1 MSKLQDIR
9 ELAQEHATSVSSSPR
24 DWMGYMDT
32 AARLYRYPFTDQLL
46 IHAQH
51 PQATACASL
60 ELWNEKMFR
69 WVNRGARGIALLDE
83 KGHNAR
89 LRYVFD
95 ISDTHMVAGG
105 RSPYLWQMQEHQ
117 QEEILTH
124 LVEAYGLEEKDT
136 GSLSDALMAVARE
149 MVADSLEEYLDGL
162 EYAAEGTYLEDL
174 DEVTIRSD
182 FRQLAT
188 DSVYYMLCRRC
199 GLEPMELLEEEDFM
213 HITDYNRLSVLTFLG
228 NAASQISESVL
239 IDIGR
244 TVHKISLEE
253 ARKEVEISNERNY
266 NNFNT
271 LMRENKN
278 QDVENNKEENIENE
292 GGTDYGTDISSQRGL
307 PVSEPDRRGGRSDN
321 REIRD
326 ASENIPEGTQEQPV
340 SEPVPDR
347 KAEQPSGRDRE
358 GSTGE
363 DGQPDGETA
372 EEPSGTGQGSRP
384 DGLDSTYERTDGNSG
399 REHLDGI
406 GIQLVEDTR
415 EDGLSKAEEEIASA
429 LSLPEYPTAN
439 EQKRQIGERVAA
451 LYAGE
456 IPIPESVVDDILR
469 TGGNRT
475 GSQLRIIYNFMS
487 EQSPGEYTEFVKRE
501 YGKGGKGFQMDGRE
515 YSVWFDETGMQIAV
529 GHTVAD
535 QILDKAFL
543 SWKDVSRRIHQLL
556 DQGEYAPQSVL
567 DAARDNALKEHAQ
580 ALAYMKGDMAEG
592 VAEIVFDEADLPHLR
607 SIYPE
612 ITDYLTEK
620 LQDSEW
626 LSDLNERLEAL
637 AEAYETDNSLMRFHH
652 YNPVNISRQFQKF
665 ADEVIPY
672 QAREGF
678 AWKEQQ
684 MFITQDEIDAF
695 LARGGAY
702 SEGRL
707 RTYSFYLLHTEE
719 KARADFIKEQYGIGG
734 CSHALSGADNS
745 HADYDG
751 KGLVLARGNFGNPH
765 TSITLP
771 WNKVAR
777 RVEYLIKNDKFL
789 QAEDYVH
796 MPEYER
802 EQMATKVLNFY
813 NRLPEDIDRPFEE
826 DFFWE
831 APRKE
836 IMEVLNNPESTEELL
851 EKMDAALAALPL
863 DFEAYGTDYQ
873 QKAGILSELH
883 QYAEGIYTIFPIP
896 EVETSF
902 SEAGLS
908 GHQMS
913 MFDYLDTRAL
923 SEPTEIDMSDVD
935 ETEEVEITTEGE
947 SVSETEEQEELLT
960 DEDIVEVSEQ
970 IEVEKP
976 ESSAD
981 RKNAEQL
988 ADSWDE
994 GVFEYQ
1000 GYHFEAVGV
1009 LPEGLEGKELVAQT
1023 RSNTELHLSTYH
1035 TEDFPKYSYE
1045 EFYAVCN
1052 APTADIF
1059 RCLETGRNYIPGEN
1073 ELFGYEGEFLPYV
1086 KQEQEK
1092 IVTEP
1097 HNFRIQDHDL
1107 GAGGPKAKY
1116 QANMEAIHLLQTLE
1130 KEERLA
1136 TPQEQEILSRYVG
1149 WGGIPQAFEE
1159 NNSSWAEE
1167 YLELKNTLS
1176 AEEYS
1181 AARASTLNAFY
1192 TSPTVISSMYEA
1204 LENMG
1209 LKQGNILEPSCG
1221 VGNFMGLIPESMNK
1235 AKMYGVEL
1243 DPVSGRIARQ
1253 LYQKNKIAI
1262 QGFEETD
1269 YPDSF
1274 FDCVIGNVPFGAYQV
1289 SDRRY
1294 DRHHFLIHDY
1304 FIAKSLD
1311 LIRPGGVVAVVT
1323 SSGTMDKQ
1331 NPAVR
1336 QYLANRAELLGAIRL
1351 PNNAFQRNANTGVV
1365 SDILFFQKRD
1375 RASIEEPDWI
1385 HLKETAEGYSVNA
1398 YFAEHPEMVLGE
1410 FTTESTQYGKQEVTV
1425 RAKEGVTLEEQL
1437 KEAVKHIHGTITEL
1451 ELSDTELEEDVV
1463 SIPADLEVKNFSF
1476 TVVNEEVYY
1485 RENSVMNR
1493 MELPAATTER
1503 VKGMVKI
1510 RDATNALIQCQMT
1523 EGSDE
1528 QITQLQGK
1536 LNEEYDTFTA
1546 KYGLLSSNANKRA
1559 FSQDSSY
1566 CLLTSLEFL
1575 DDKGELKRKADI
1587 FTKRTI
1593 RRAETVTSVDTASE
1607 ALAVSIGERAGVD
1620 LAYMSQL
1627 SGKTEEEL
1635 TEELAGVIF
1644 KNPIGEKWEPS
1655 DEYLSGNVRE
1665 KLRIAKQF
1673 AENHPEYIVNVQY
1686 LEQVQPKDLD
1696 ASEIEARLGATWI
1709 SEDYITQFMAET
1721 FHTPR
1726 YYVGDRIKVQYA
1738 EVTGQWNVTGK
1749 SIDSYGNALVTS
1761 TYGTQRA
1768 NAYRLLEDA
1777 LNLRDT
1783 KIYDTVQ
1790 DADGEH
1796 RELNRKETMLAQ
1808 QKQELIREEF
1818 KSWIFKDMHR
1828 REDLCQIYNERFNS
1842 IRPREYDG
1850 SHIQFVGMNPEIT
1863 LMPHQK
1869 NAVAHVL
1876 YGNNTLLAHCVGA
1889 GKTFQMIAAGMEA
1902 KRLGL
1907 SQKNLYVVPNHLTEQ
1922 WGSDFL
1928 RLYPGANILVAT
1940 KKDFEPANRKRFCSR
1955 IATGD
1960 YDAVI
1965 IGHTQFEKIPL
1976 SRERQIAMLEQQIAD
1991 ITFSIEEAGRQAGQN
2006 YTVKQLEKTKKSLQ
2020 AKMKK
2025 LNDQTRKDDVVTFEQ
2040 LGVDRLFVDESHSFK
2055 NLFLYTKM
2063 RNVAGISQTDAQ
2075 KSSDMFM
2082 KCRYMDELTD
2092 GRGITFATGTPV
2104 SNSMTELYTIMRY
2117 LQYDTLMRMGM
2128 GHFDSWAATF
2138 GETVTAIELSPE
2150 GTGYRAKTRFARFF
2164 NLPELISIFKEA
2176 ADIQTSD
2183 MLNLPVPEAEFINEV
2198 LKPSEEQQE
2207 MVGAFSERAE
2217 SVRAGL
2223 VNPTEDNM
2231 LKITNDGRKC
2241 ALDQRLLNELL
2252 PDDETSKVNT
2262 CVKNAYQ
2269 VWEEGKADRTTQL
2282 IFCDLSTPKEDGSF
2296 NVYDDVREKLVA
2308 RGVPK
2313 EEVAF
2318 IHEYNTEAKKA
2329 DLFAKVRAGQVRIL
2343 MGSTPKLGAGTN
2355 VQDRLIA
2362 LHHLDCPWKPSDLE
2376 QQEGRILRQ
2385 GNQNEKVK
2393 IFRYVT
2399 ENTFDAY
2406 MWQILENKQKFISQI
2421 MTSKSPVRAC
2431 EDVDDTA
2438 LSYAEIKALATGNP
2452 YIKEK
2457 MDLDV
2462 QVSKLKLLKA
2472 NHTSQI
2478 YRLESDIA
2486 KNFPVQI
2493 SALKERI
2500 AGMQA
2505 DLQVIKS
2512 VDLQDNDAFVMNVGN
2527 VNYADKKEA
2536 GEALLAACAGLKT
2549 VSTGGKVGEYHGFRL
2564 SATFNA
2570 FTHTFELTVKGKCS
2584 YKLEIGK
2591 DPAGNIQRIHNAFSS
2606 IEKKLAES
2614 EQKLE
2619 TVQQQL
2625 ATAQEEVKKPF
2636 PKEAELNEKM
2646 ERLSE
2651 LNSLLN
2657 MDEKG
2662 NETIMADEDIGRE
2675 ASAESNKR
2683 ESVGERELPEIA
2695 DNIHKPSIVDRLKQ
2709 EKAQQN
2715 ALQQPTVQKPAKKK
2729 HEQEL

>member
-9 ELAQEHATSVSSSPR
+9 NLAQEHAVSVSSSPG
-24 DWMGYMDT
+24 DWMDYMDT
-32 AARLYRYPFTDQLL
+32 ASRLYRYSFSDQLL
-46 IHAQH
+46 IHAQR
-51 PQATACASL
+51 PDATACASL
-60 ELWNEKMFR
+60 ELWNEKMLR
-69 WVNRGARGIALLDE
+69 WINRGAKGIALFDE
-83 KGHNAR
+83 TWQNTK

-117 QEEILTH
+117 REEILTH
-124 LVEAYGLEEKDT
+124 LEEVYGLEEKDT
-136 GSLSDALMAVARE
+136 ATLQDALMAVARE
-149 MVADSLEEYLDGL
+149 MVSDNLEEYLDGL
-162 EYAAEGTYLEDL
+162 EYAVENTYLEDL

-188 DSVYYMLCRRC
+188 DSVYYMLSRRC

-213 HITDYNRLSVLTFLG
+213 HITDYNHLSALTFLG
-228 NAASQISESVL
+228 NAVSQLSESIL

-266 NNFNT
+266 NNFT
-271 LMRENKN
+271 ALMREIKN
-278 QDVENNKEENIENE
+278 QNIENKKEENIENE
-292 GGTDYGTDISSQRGL
+292 GGTDYGTDISSQGGL
-307 PVSEPDRRGGRSDN
+307 PVSESDRRRGRSDD

-326 ASENIPEGTQEQPV
+326 AAEDISERTQEQSL

-347 KAEQPSGRDRE
+347 EAEPSFGADRE
-358 GSTGE
+358 SGTGE
-363 DGQPDGETA
+363 NGQSDGEIA
-372 EEPSGTGQGSRP
+372 GEESGTGQGSRS
-384 DGLDSTYERTDGNSG
+384 DGVDGTHERTDGNSG

-439 EQKRQIGERVAA
+439 EQRRQIEERAAA

-456 IPIPESVVDDILR
+456 IPIPEQVVDEILR
-469 TGGNRT
+469 TGGNRKA
-475 GSQLRIIYNFMS
+475 SQLRIIYNFMS
-487 EQSPGEYTEFVKRE
+487 EQTPEEYTEFVKRE
-501 YGKGGKGFQMDGRE
+501 YRKGGKGFQIDGNE

-529 GHTVAD
+529 GHTVTD
-535 QILDKAFL
+535 HILDKAFL
-543 SWKDVSRRIHQLL
+543 SWEDVSGRIHQLL

-567 DAARDNALKEHAQ
+567 DAARSNAVKEHAQ

-592 VAEIVFDEADLPHLR
+592 VAEIVFDEEDLPHLR

-612 ITDYLTEK
+612 ITDYLEEK
-620 LQDSEW
+620 LEDPQW
-626 LSDLNERLEAL
+626 LSELNERLDAL
-637 AEAYETDNSLMRFHH
+637 AEAYEENHSIMRFHH
-652 YNPVNISRQFQKF
+652 YNPINISKQFQKF

-672 QAREGF
+672 QARDGF
-678 AWKEQQ
+678 AWKEHP
-684 MFITQDEIDAF
+684 MFITQDEIDAY
-695 LARGGAY
+695 LAGGGAY
-702 SEGRL
+702 SQGRL
-707 RTYSFYLLHTEE
+707 RTYSFYLLHEDERSRTG
-719 KARADFIKEQYGIGG
+719 FIKEQYGIGG
-734 CSHALSGADNS
+734 SSHALSGADDS
-745 HADYDG
+745 HANYDG
-751 KGLVLARGNFGNPH
+751 KGLFLARGAYGNPY
-765 TSITLP
+765 TSILLS
-771 WNKVAR
+771 WNKVAN
-777 RVEYLIKNDKFL
+777 RVAYLIKNDQFL
-789 QAEDYVH
+789 QAEDYAR

-802 EQMATKVLNFY
+802 EQMANKVLRFY
-813 NRLPEDIDRPFEE
+813 DRLPEEVDRPFTE

-831 APRKE
+831 KPGKE
-836 IMEVLNNPESTEELL
+836 MVAVLENPEQTEELL
-851 EKMDAALAALPL
+851 QKMDAALAALPL
-863 DFEAYGTDYQ
+863 DFEAYGTNYQ
-873 QKAGILSELH
+873 QKTELLSELH
-883 QYAEGIYTIFPIP
+883 QYAEGAYTIFPTP
-896 EVETSF
+896 EVEQSF
-902 SEAGLS
+902 AEPS
-908 GHQMS
+908 GHQMT
-913 MFDYLDTRAL
+913 MFDFWDTKAVA
-923 SEPTEIDMSDVD
+923 EPTVVDMSDV
-935 ETEEVEITTEGE
+935 EEIEEEEVTAE
-947 SVSETEEQEELLT
+947 
-960 DEDIVEVSEQ
+960 EDI
-970 IEVEKP
+970 P
-976 ESSAD
+976 ES
-981 RKNAEQL
+981 
-988 ADSWDE
+988 
-994 GVFEYQ
+994 
-1000 GYHFEAVGV
+1000 
-1009 LPEGLEGKELVAQT
+1009 
-1023 RSNTELHLSTYH
+1023 
-1035 TEDFPKYSYE
+1035 
-1045 EFYAVCN
+1045 
-1052 APTADIF
+1052 
-1059 RCLETGRNYIPGEN
+1059 
-1073 ELFGYEGEFLPYV
+1073 
-1086 KQEQEK
+1086 QEQEK
-1092 IVTEP
+1092 AVIEP
-1097 HNFRIQDHDL
+1097 YNFRIQDNDL

-1116 QANMEAIHLLQTLE
+1116 KANMEAIHLLQTLE

-1136 TPQEQEILSRYVG
+1136 APEEQEILSRYVG

-1159 NNSSWAEE
+1159 SNSSWANE

-1176 AEEYS
+1176 PEEYS

-1192 TSPTVISSMYEA
+1192 TSPTVIRSMYEA

-1221 VGNFMGLIPESMNK
+1221 VGNFMGLIPESMGK
-1235 AKMYGVEL
+1235 ANMYGVEL
-1243 DPVSGRIARQ
+1243 DPVSGRIAKQ
-1253 LYQKNKIAI
+1253 LYQKNKIAV
-1262 QGFEETD
+1262 QGFEETS

-1294 DRHHFLIHDY
+1294 DRHHFVIHDY

-1311 LIRPGGVVAVVT
+1311 LVRPGGVVAVVT

-1336 QYLANRAELLGAIRL
+1336 QYIANRAELLGAIRL
-1351 PNNAFQRNANTGVV
+1351 PNNAFQRNANTSVV

-1375 RASIEEPDWI
+1375 RASIAEPEWLN
-1385 HLKETAEGYSVNA
+1385 LKKTPEGYSVNA
-1398 YFAEHPEMVLGE
+1398 YFAEHPEMVLGD

-1425 RAKEGVTLEEQL
+1425 KPKEGITLEEQL
-1437 KEAVKHIHGTITEL
+1437 KEAIRNIHGTITEL
-1451 ELSDTELEEDVV
+1451 ELSDTELEEEVV
-1463 SIPADLEVKNFSF
+1463 SIPANPDVKNFSF

-1485 RENSVMNR
+1485 RENSLMNR
-1493 MELPAATTER
+1493 MELPAMTAER
-1503 VKGMVKI
+1503 VTGMVKI
-1510 RDATNALIQCQMT
+1510 RDVTNELIRCQME

-1528 QITQLQGK
+1528 QITKLQEK

-1546 KYGLLSSNANKRA
+1546 KYGLISSNANKRA

-1620 LAYMSQL
+1620 LSYMAQL

-1644 KNPIGEKWEPS
+1644 KNPISEKWEPS

-1665 KLRIAKQF
+1665 KLQIAKQF
-1673 AENHPEYIVNVQY
+1673 AENHPEYQVNVQY

-1709 SEDYITQFMAET
+1709 SEDYITRFMAET

-1726 YYVGDRIKVQYA
+1726 YYVGSKVKVQYA
-1738 EVTGQWNVTGK
+1738 EVTGQWNVMGK
-1749 SIDSYGNALVTS
+1749 NVDSYGNALVTS

-1790 DADGEH
+1790 DAEGEH

-1808 QKQELIREEF
+1808 QKQELIKEEF
-1818 KSWIFKDMHR
+1818 KEWIFKDLHR
-1828 REDLCQIYNERFNS
+1828 REDLCKIYNERFNS

-1889 GKTFQMIAAGMEA
+1889 GKTFQMIAAGMES

-1976 SRERQIAMLEQQIAD
+1976 SRERQIAMLEDQIAD
-1991 ITFSIEEAGRQAGQN
+1991 ITFSIEEAAHQAGQN
-2006 YTVKQLEKTKKSLQ
+2006 YTIKQLEKTKKSLQ
-2020 AKMKK
+2020 ARMKK

-2082 KCRYMDELTD
+2082 KCRYMDELTG

-2207 MVGAFSERAE
+2207 MVSAFSERAE
-2217 SVRAGL
+2217 SVRGGL
-2223 VNPTEDNM
+2223 VNPTVDNM

-2252 PDDETSKVNT
+2252 PDAEKSKVNT
-2262 CVKNAYQ
+2262 CVENAFQ

-2282 IFCDLSTPKEDGSF
+2282 IFCDLSTPKGDGTF
-2296 NVYDDVREKLVA
+2296 NVYDDVRNKLTEK
-2308 RGVPK
+2308 GIPK
-2313 EEVAF
+2313 EEIAF

-2329 DLFAKVRAGQVRIL
+2329 ELFAKVRAGQVRIL

-2385 GNQNEKVK
+2385 GNQNDKVK

-2500 AGMQA
+2500 AGMQI
-2505 DLQVIKS
+2505 DSQIVKS
-2512 VDLQDNDAFVMNVGN
+2512 VDLQDNDTFAMTVGN
-2527 VNYADKKEA
+2527 VLYEDKKEA
-2536 GEALLAACAGLKT
+2536 GEALIAACAGLKT
-2549 VSTGGKVGEYHGFRL
+2549 VSTGGKIGEYHGFTL
-2564 SATFNA
+2564 SASYNMFSNA
-2570 FTHTFELTVKGKCS
+2570 FELTVKGKCS

-2591 DPAGNIQRIHNAFSS
+2591 DPVGNMQRIHNTLSS
-2606 IEKKLAES
+2606 IDRKLTES

-2636 PKEAELNEKM
+2636 PKEAELNEKI

-2651 LNSLLN
+2651 LNALLN

-2675 ASAESNKR
+2675 GNSTDSRDAVEEK
-2683 ESVGERELPEIA
+2683 ELLETA
-2695 DNIHKPSIVDRLKQ
+2695 DRIHKPSILERLKQ

-2715 ALQQPTVQKPAKKK
+2715 TAEQPSVQKAAKKK

>member
-9 ELAQEHATSVSSSPR
+9 DLAQEHAVSVSGSPR
-24 DWMGYMDT
+24 DWMDYMDT
-32 AARLYRYPFTDQLL
+32 ASRLYRYSFSDQLL

-51 PQATACASL
+51 PEATACASL

-83 KGHNAR
+83 TGQHTR

-117 QEEILTH
+117 REEILTH
-124 LVEAYGLEEKDT
+124 LAEVYALEEKDT
-136 GSLSDALMAVARE
+136 ATLQDALMAVARE
-149 MVADSLEEYLDGL
+149 MVSDNLEEYLDGL
-162 EYAAEGTYLEDL
+162 EYAVEGTYLEDL

-188 DSVYYMLCRRC
+188 DSVYYLLSRRC
-199 GLEPMELLEEEDFM
+199 GLDPMELLEEEDFM
-213 HITDYNRLSVLTFLG
+213 HITDYNRLSVLAFLG
-228 NAASQISESVL
+228 NAASQLSESIL
-239 IDIGR
+239 IDIGK

-253 ARKEVEISNERNY
+253 ARKEVENSNERNY
-266 NNFNT
+266 NNFTT
-271 LMRENKN
+271 LMRETKN
-278 QDVENNKEENIENE
+278 RDAETKKEENIENE
-292 GGTDYGTDISSQRGL
+292 GGTDYGTDISSQGRL
-307 PVSEPDRRGGRSDN
+307 PVSESDRRRGRSDD

-326 ASENIPEGTQEQPV
+326 AAEDISEGTQEQPL

-347 KAEQPSGRDRE
+347 EAEQPSGTDRE
-358 GSTGE
+358 SGTGE
-363 DGQPDGETA
+363 NGQPDGEITG
-372 EEPSGTGQGSRP
+372 EESGTGQGSRS
-384 DGLDSTYERTDGNSG
+384 DGMDSTHERTDGNSG

-429 LSLPEYPTAN
+429 LSLPEYPTVN
-439 EQKRQIGERVAA
+439 EQRRQIEERAAA

-456 IPIPESVVDDILR
+456 IPIPEEVVDEILR
-469 TGGNRT
+469 TGGNRKA
-475 GSQLRIIYNFMS
+475 SQLRIIYNFMS
-487 EQSPGEYTEFVKRE
+487 EQTPEEYTEFVKRE
-501 YGKGGKGFQMDGRE
+501 YRKGGKGFQIDGNE

-529 GHTVAD
+529 GHTVTD
-535 QILDKAFL
+535 HILDKAFL
-543 SWKDVSRRIHQLL
+543 SWEDVSGRIHQLL

-567 DAARDNALKEHAQ
+567 DAARSNAVKEHAQ

-592 VAEIVFDEADLPHLR
+592 VAEIVFDEEDLPHLR

-612 ITDYLTEK
+612 ITDYLEEK
-620 LQDSEW
+620 LEDPQW
-626 LSDLNERLEAL
+626 LSELNERLDAL
-637 AEAYETDNSLMRFHH
+637 AEAYEENHSIMRFHH
-652 YNPVNISRQFQKF
+652 YNPVNISKQFQKF

-672 QAREGF
+672 QARDGF
-678 AWKEQQ
+678 AWKEHP
-684 MFITQDEIDAF
+684 MFITQDEIDAY
-695 LARGGAY
+695 LAGGGAY
-702 SEGRL
+702 SQGRL
-707 RTYSFYLLHTEE
+707 RTYSFYLLHEDERSRTG
-719 KARADFIKEQYGIGG
+719 FIKEQYGIGG
-734 CSHALSGADNS
+734 SSHALSGADDS
-745 HADYDG
+745 HANYDG
-751 KGLVLARGNFGNPH
+751 KGLFLARGAYGNPY
-765 TSITLP
+765 TSILLS
-771 WNKVAR
+771 WNKVAN
-777 RVEYLIKNDKFL
+777 RVAYLIKNDQFL
-789 QAEDYVH
+789 QAEDYAR

-802 EQMATKVLNFY
+802 EQMANKVLRFY
-813 NRLPEDIDRPFEE
+813 DRLPEEIDRPFTD

-831 APRKE
+831 KPGKE
-836 IMEVLNNPESTEELL
+836 MEAVLENPEQTEELL
-851 EKMDAALAALPL
+851 QKMDAALAALPL
-863 DFEAYGTDYQ
+863 DFEAYGTNYQ
-873 QKAGILSELH
+873 QKTELLSELH
-883 QYAEGIYTIFPIP
+883 QYAEGTYTIFPTP
-896 EVETSF
+896 EAEPSF
-902 SEAGLS
+902 AEPS
-908 GHQMS
+908 GHQMT
-913 MFDYLDTRAL
+913 MFDFLDTKAVT
-923 SEPTEIDMSDVD
+923 EPTVVDMSDV
-935 ETEEVEITTEGE
+935 EKIEEEEVTAEESISESQEQEII
-947 SVSETEEQEELLT
+947 ETSEEQEQKEPEEEVTAKTAEEL
-960 DEDIVEVSEQ
+960 
-970 IEVEKP
+970 
-976 ESSAD
+976 
-981 RKNAEQL
+981 AE
-988 ADSWDE
+988 SWDE
-994 GVFEYQ
+994 GVFAYQ

-1009 LPEGLEGKELVAQT
+1009 LPEGIEGKDLVAQT

-1035 TEDFPKYSYE
+1035 TEDFPKYSYDD
-1045 EFYAVCN
+1045 FYAVSN
-1052 APTADIF
+1052 APTADVF

-1073 ELFGYEGEFLPYV
+1073 ELFGYEGEFQPYL
-1086 KQEQEK
+1086 KPETEK

-1097 HNFRIQDHDL
+1097 HNFRIQDNDL

-1116 QANMEAIHLLQTLE
+1116 KANMEAIHLLQTLE

-1136 TPQEQEILSRYVG
+1136 TPEEQEILSRYVG
-1149 WGGIPQAFEE
+1149 WGDIPQAFEE
-1159 NNSSWAEE
+1159 SNSSWANE

-1176 AEEYS
+1176 PEEYS

-1192 TSPTVISSMYEA
+1192 TSPTVIRSMYEA

-1221 VGNFMGLIPESMNK
+1221 VGNFMGLIPESMSKTN
-1235 AKMYGVEL
+1235 MYGVEL
-1243 DPVSGRIARQ
+1243 DSVSGRIAKQ

-1262 QGFEETD
+1262 QGFEETS

-1294 DRHHFLIHDY
+1294 DRHHFMIHDY

-1311 LIRPGGVVAVVT
+1311 LVRPGGVVAVVT

-1336 QYLANRAELLGAIRL
+1336 QYIANRAELLGAIRL
-1351 PNNAFQRNANTGVV
+1351 PNNAFQRNANTSVV

-1375 RASIEEPDWI
+1375 RASIEEPEWLN
-1385 HLKETAEGYSVNA
+1385 LKETPEGYSVNA

-1425 RAKEGVTLEEQL
+1425 KPKEGITLEKQL
-1437 KEAVKHIHGTITEL
+1437 KEAIRNIHGTITEL

-1463 SIPADLEVKNFSF
+1463 SIPADPDVKNFSF

-1493 MELPAATTER
+1493 MELPAMTAER
-1503 VKGMVKI
+1503 IKGMVKI
-1510 RDATNALIQCQMT
+1510 RDVTNELIQCQME

-1528 QITQLQGK
+1528 QITKLQGK

-1546 KYGLLSSNANKRA
+1546 KYGLISSNANKRA

-1620 LAYMSQL
+1620 LSYMAQL

-1665 KLRIAKQF
+1665 KLQIAKQF
-1673 AENHPEYIVNVQY
+1673 AEDHPEYQVNVQY

-1709 SEDYITQFMAET
+1709 SEDYITRFMAET

-1726 YYVGDRIKVQYA
+1726 YYIGSKVKVQYA
-1738 EVTGQWNVTGK
+1738 EVTGQWNVMGK
-1749 SIDSYGNALVTS
+1749 NVDSYGNALVTS
-1761 TYGTQRA
+1761 TYGTQRV

-1808 QKQELIREEF
+1808 QKQELIKEEF
-1818 KSWIFKDMHR
+1818 KEWIFKDLHR
-1828 REDLCQIYNERFNS
+1828 REDLCKIYNERFNS

-1889 GKTFQMIAAGMEA
+1889 GKTFQMIAAGMES

-1976 SRERQIAMLEQQIAD
+1976 SRERQIAMLEDQIAD
-1991 ITFSIEEAGRQAGQN
+1991 ITFSIEEAAHQAGQN
-2006 YTVKQLEKTKKSLQ
+2006 YTIKQLEKTKKSLQ
-2020 AKMKK
+2020 ARMKK

-2082 KCRYMDELTD
+2082 KCRYMDELTG

-2207 MVGAFSERAE
+2207 MVSAFSERAE
-2217 SVRAGL
+2217 DVRAGL
-2223 VNPTEDNM
+2223 VNPTVDNM

-2252 PDDETSKVNT
+2252 PDAEKSKVNT
-2262 CVKNAYQ
+2262 CVENAFQ
-2269 VWEEGKADRTTQL
+2269 VWDEGKADRTTQL
-2282 IFCDLSTPKEDGSF
+2282 IFCDLSTPKGDGTF
-2296 NVYDDVREKLVA
+2296 NVYDDVRNKLVA
-2308 RGVPK
+2308 RGIPK
-2313 EEVAF
+2313 EEIAF
-2318 IHEYNTEAKKA
+2318 IHEYNTETKKA

-2385 GNQNEKVK
+2385 GNQNDKVK

-2500 AGMQA
+2500 AGMQI
-2505 DLQVIKS
+2505 DSQVVKR
-2512 VDLQDNDAFVMNVGN
+2512 VDLQDNDTFAMTVGN
-2527 VNYADKKEA
+2527 VLYEDKKEA
-2536 GEALLAACAGLKT
+2536 GEALIAACAGLKT
-2549 VSTGGKVGEYHGFRL
+2549 VSTGGKVGEYHGFTL
-2564 SATFNA
+2564 SASYNMFSNA
-2570 FTHTFELTVKGKCS
+2570 FELTIKGKCS

-2591 DPAGNIQRIHNAFSS
+2591 DPIGNMQRIHNTLSS
-2606 IEKKLAES
+2606 IDRKLTES

-2636 PKEAELNEKM
+2636 PKEAELNEKI

-2651 LNSLLN
+2651 LNALLN

-2675 ASAESNKR
+2675 GSSTDSRDTAEEK
-2683 ESVGERELPEIA
+2683 ELPETA
-2695 DNIHKPSIVDRLKQ
+2695 DRIHKPSILERLKQ

-2715 ALQQPTVQKPAKKK
+2715 TAEQPPVQKAAKKK

>member
-9 ELAQEHATSVSSSPR
+9 DLAQEHAVSVSGSPR
-24 DWMGYMDT
+24 DWMDYMDT
-32 AARLYRYPFTDQLL
+32 ASRLYRYSFSDQLL

-51 PQATACASL
+51 PEATACASL

-83 KGHNAR
+83 TGQHTR

-117 QEEILTH
+117 REEILTH
-124 LVEAYGLEEKDT
+124 LAEVYALEEKDT
-136 GSLSDALMAVARE
+136 ATLQDALMAVARE
-149 MVADSLEEYLDGL
+149 MVSDNLEEYLDGS
-162 EYAAEGTYLEDL
+162 EYAVEGTYLEDL
-174 DEVTIRSD
+174 DEVTIHSD

-188 DSVYYMLCRRC
+188 DSVYYLLSRRC
-199 GLEPMELLEEEDFM
+199 GLDPMELLEEEDFM

-228 NAASQISESVL
+228 NATSQLSESIL
-239 IDIGR
+239 IDIGK

-253 ARKEVEISNERNY
+253 ARKEVENSNERNY
-266 NNFNT
+266 NNFTT
-271 LMRENKN
+271 LMRETKN
-278 QDVENNKEENIENE
+278 RDAETKKEENIENE
-292 GGTDYGTDISSQRGL
+292 GGTDYGTDISSQGRL
-307 PVSEPDRRGGRSDN
+307 PVSESDRRRGRSDD

-326 ASENIPEGTQEQPV
+326 AAEDISERTQEQPL

-347 KAEQPSGRDRE
+347 EAEHPSGTDRE
-358 GSTGE
+358 SSTGE
-363 DGQPDGETA
+363 NGQPDGETA
-372 EEPSGTGQGSRP
+372 GEESGTGQGSRS
-384 DGLDSTYERTDGNSG
+384 DGMDSTHERTDGNSG

-439 EQKRQIGERVAA
+439 EQRRQIEERAAA

-456 IPIPESVVDDILR
+456 IPIPEEVVDEILR
-469 TGGNRT
+469 TGGNRKA
-475 GSQLRIIYNFMS
+475 SQLRIIYNFMS
-487 EQSPGEYTEFVKRE
+487 EQTPEEYTEFVKRE
-501 YGKGGKGFQMDGRE
+501 YRKGGKGFQIDGNE

-529 GHTVAD
+529 GHTVTD
-535 QILDKAFL
+535 HILDKAFL
-543 SWKDVSRRIHQLL
+543 SWEDVSGRIHQLL

-567 DAARDNALKEHAQ
+567 DAARSNAVKEHAQ

-592 VAEIVFDEADLPHLR
+592 VAEIVFDEEDLPHLR

-612 ITDYLTEK
+612 ITDYLEEK
-620 LQDSEW
+620 LEDPQW
-626 LSDLNERLEAL
+626 LSELNERLDAL
-637 AEAYETDNSLMRFHH
+637 AEAYEENHSIMRFHH
-652 YNPVNISRQFQKF
+652 YNPVNISKQFQKF

-672 QAREGF
+672 QARDRF
-678 AWKEQQ
+678 AWKEHP
-684 MFITQDEIDAF
+684 MFITQDEIDAY
-695 LARGGAY
+695 LAGGGAY
-702 SEGRL
+702 SQGRL
-707 RTYSFYLLHTEE
+707 RTYSFYLLHEDERSRTG
-719 KARADFIKEQYGIGG
+719 FIKEQYGIGG
-734 CSHALSGADNS
+734 SSHALSGADDS
-745 HADYDG
+745 HANYDG
-751 KGLVLARGNFGNPH
+751 KGLFLARGAYGNPY
-765 TSITLP
+765 TSILLS
-771 WNKVAR
+771 WNKVAN
-777 RVEYLIKNDKFL
+777 RVAYLIKNDQFL
-789 QAEDYVH
+789 QAEDYAR

-802 EQMATKVLNFY
+802 EQMANKVLRFY
-813 NRLPEDIDRPFEE
+813 DRLPEEIDRPFTE

-831 APRKE
+831 KPGKE
-836 IMEVLNNPESTEELL
+836 MEAVLENPEQTEELL
-851 EKMDAALAALPL
+851 QKMDAALAALPL
-863 DFEAYGTDYQ
+863 DFEAYGTNYQ
-873 QKAGILSELH
+873 QKTELLSELH
-883 QYAEGIYTIFPIP
+883 QYAEGTYTIFPTP
-896 EVETSF
+896 EAEPSF
-902 SEAGLS
+902 TEPS
-908 GHQMS
+908 GHQMT
-913 MFDYLDTRAL
+913 MFDFLDTKAVA
-923 SEPTEIDMSDVD
+923 EPTVVDMSDVEGIEEKEVVAEESISESQEQEII
-935 ETEEVEITTEGE
+935 ETSEGQEQKEPEEEVTAKTA
-947 SVSETEEQEELLT
+947 EEL
-960 DEDIVEVSEQ
+960 
-970 IEVEKP
+970 
-976 ESSAD
+976 
-981 RKNAEQL
+981 AE
-988 ADSWDE
+988 SWDE

-1000 GYHFEAVGV
+1000 GYHFEAVGG
-1009 LPEGLEGKELVAQT
+1009 LPEGIEGKDLVAQT

-1035 TEDFPKYSYE
+1035 TEDFPKYSYDD
-1045 EFYAVCN
+1045 FYAVSN
-1052 APTADIF
+1052 APTADVF

-1073 ELFGYEGEFLPYV
+1073 ELFGYEGEFQPYL
-1086 KQEQEK
+1086 KPEQEK
-1092 IVTEP
+1092 AVIEP
-1097 HNFRIQDHDL
+1097 HNFRIQDNDL

-1116 QANMEAIHLLQTLE
+1116 KANMEAIHLLQTLE

-1136 TPQEQEILSRYVG
+1136 TPEEQEILSRYVG

-1159 NNSSWAEE
+1159 NNSSWANE

-1176 AEEYS
+1176 PEEYS

-1192 TSPTVISSMYEA
+1192 TSPTVIRSMYEA
-1204 LENMG
+1204 LENIG

-1221 VGNFMGLIPESMNK
+1221 VGNFMGLIPESMGKTN
-1235 AKMYGVEL
+1235 MYGVEL
-1243 DPVSGRIARQ
+1243 DPVSGRIAKQ
-1253 LYQKNKIAI
+1253 LYQKNKIAV
-1262 QGFEETD
+1262 QGFEETS

-1294 DRHHFLIHDY
+1294 DRHHFMIHDY

-1311 LIRPGGVVAVVT
+1311 LVRPGGVVAVVT

-1336 QYLANRAELLGAIRL
+1336 QYIANRAELLGAIRL
-1351 PNNAFQRNANTGVV
+1351 PNNAFQRNANTSVV

-1375 RASIEEPDWI
+1375 RASIEEPEWLN
-1385 HLKETAEGYSVNA
+1385 LKEIPEGYSVNA
-1398 YFAEHPEMVLGE
+1398 YFAEHPEMVLGD

-1425 RAKEGVTLEEQL
+1425 KPKEGITLEEQL
-1437 KEAVKHIHGTITEL
+1437 KEAIRNIHGTITEL

-1463 SIPADLEVKNFSF
+1463 SISADPDVKNFSF

-1493 MELPAATTER
+1493 MELPAMTAER

-1510 RDATNALIQCQMT
+1510 RDVTNELIQCQME

-1528 QITQLQGK
+1528 QITKLQGK

-1620 LAYMSQL
+1620 LSYMVQL
-1627 SGKTEEEL
+1627 SGKTEAEL

-1665 KLRIAKQF
+1665 KLQIAKQF
-1673 AENHPEYIVNVQY
+1673 AEDHPEYQVNVQY

-1709 SEDYITQFMAET
+1709 SENYITQFMAET

-1726 YYVGDRIKVQYA
+1726 YYVGSKVKVQYA
-1738 EVTGQWNVTGK
+1738 EVTGQWNVMGK
-1749 SIDSYGNALVTS
+1749 NVDSYGNALVTS

-1808 QKQELIREEF
+1808 QKQELIKEEF
-1818 KSWIFKDMHR
+1818 KEWIFKDLHR
-1828 REDLCQIYNERFNS
+1828 REDLCKIYNERFNS

-1850 SHIQFVGMNPEIT
+1850 SHIQFIGMNPEIT

-1889 GKTFQMIAAGMEA
+1889 GKTFQMIAAGMES

-1976 SRERQIAMLEQQIAD
+1976 SKERQIAMLEDQIAD
-1991 ITFSIEEAGRQAGQN
+1991 ITFSIEEAAHQAGQN
-2006 YTVKQLEKTKKSLQ
+2006 YTIKQLKKTKKSLQ
-2020 AKMKK
+2020 ARMKK

-2082 KCRYMDELTD
+2082 KCRYMDELTG

-2207 MVGAFSERAE
+2207 MVSAFSERAE
-2217 SVRAGL
+2217 SVRAGM

-2252 PDDETSKVNT
+2252 PDAEKSKVNT
-2262 CVKNAYQ
+2262 CVENAFQ

-2282 IFCDLSTPKEDGSF
+2282 IFCDLSTPKGDGTF
-2296 NVYDDVREKLVA
+2296 NVYDDVRNKLA
-2308 RGVPK
+2308 DRGIPK
-2313 EEVAF
+2313 EEIAF

-2329 DLFAKVRAGQVRIL
+2329 ELFAKVRAGQVRIL

-2385 GNQNEKVK
+2385 GNQNDKVK

-2500 AGMQA
+2500 AGMQI
-2505 DLQVIKS
+2505 DSQVVKN
-2512 VDLQDNDAFVMNVGN
+2512 VDLQDNDTFAMTVGN
-2527 VNYADKKEA
+2527 VLYEDKKEA
-2536 GEALLAACAGLKT
+2536 GEALIAACAGLKA
-2549 VSTGGKVGEYHGFRL
+2549 VSTGGKVGEYHGFTL
-2564 SATFNA
+2564 SASYNMFSNA
-2570 FTHTFELTVKGKCS
+2570 FELTIKGKCS

-2591 DPAGNIQRIHNAFSS
+2591 DPVGNMQRIHNTLSS
-2606 IEKKLAES
+2606 IDRKLTES

-2636 PKEAELNEKM
+2636 PKETELNEKM

-2651 LNSLLN
+2651 LNVLLN

-2675 ASAESNKR
+2675 GSNTDSRDAVEEK
-2683 ESVGERELPEIA
+2683 ELPETA
-2695 DNIHKPSIVDRLKQ
+2695 DRIHKPSILERLKQ

-2715 ALQQPTVQKPAKKK
+2715 TAEQPPVQKAAQKK

>member
-9 ELAQEHATSVSSSPR
+9 DLAQEHAVSVSGSPR
-24 DWMGYMDT
+24 DWMDYMDT
-32 AARLYRYPFTDQLL
+32 ASRLYRYSFSDQLL

-51 PQATACASL
+51 PEATACASL

-83 KGHNAR
+83 TGQHTR

-117 QEEILTH
+117 REEILTH
-124 LVEAYGLEEKDT
+124 LAEVYALEEKDT
-136 GSLSDALMAVARE
+136 ATLQDALMAVARE
-149 MVADSLEEYLDGL
+149 MVSDNLEEYLDGL
-162 EYAAEGTYLEDL
+162 EYAVEDTYLEDL

-188 DSVYYMLCRRC
+188 DSVYYMLSRRC
-199 GLEPMELLEEEDFM
+199 GLDPMELLEEEDFM

-228 NAASQISESVL
+228 NAASQLSESIL

-253 ARKEVEISNERNY
+253 ARKEVENSNERNY
-266 NNFNT
+266 NNFTT
-271 LMRENKN
+271 LMRETKN
-278 QDVENNKEENIENE
+278 QDVENKKAENIENE
-292 GGTDYGTDISSQRGL
+292 GGTDYGTDISSQGRL
-307 PVSEPDRRGGRSDN
+307 PVSESDRRRGRSDD

-326 ASENIPEGTQEQPV
+326 AAEDISEGTQEQPL

-347 KAEQPSGRDRE
+347 EAEQPSGTDRE
-358 GSTGE
+358 SSTGE
-363 DGQPDGETA
+363 NGQPDGEITG
-372 EEPSGTGQGSRP
+372 EESGTGQGSRS
-384 DGLDSTYERTDGNSG
+384 DGMDSTHERTDGNSG

-439 EQKRQIGERVAA
+439 EQRRQIEERAAA

-456 IPIPESVVDDILR
+456 IPIPESVVDEILR
-469 TGGNRT
+469 TGGNRA

-487 EQSPGEYTEFVKRE
+487 EQTPEEYTEFVKRE
-501 YGKGGKGFQMDGRE
+501 YREGGKGFQIDGNE

-529 GHTVAD
+529 GHTVTD

-543 SWKDVSRRIHQLL
+543 SWEDVSGRIHQLL

-567 DAARDNALKEHAQ
+567 DAARSNAVKEHAQ

-592 VAEIVFDEADLPHLR
+592 VAEIVFDEEDLPHLR

-612 ITDYLTEK
+612 ITDYLEEK
-620 LQDSEW
+620 IEDPQW
-626 LSDLNERLEAL
+626 LSELNERLDAL
-637 AEAYETDNSLMRFHH
+637 AEAYEMDSSFMRFHH
-652 YNPVNISRQFQKF
+652 YNPINISKQFQKF
-665 ADEVIPY
+665 AQEVIPY
-672 QAREGF
+672 QARDGF
-678 AWKEQQ
+678 AWKEHQ

-695 LARGGAY
+695 LAKGGPY
-702 SEGRL
+702 SESRL
-707 RTYSFYLLHTEE
+707 RTYSFYLLHEDE
-719 KARADFIKEQYGIGG
+719 KTRTDFIKEQYGIGG
-734 CSHALSGADNS
+734 GSHALSGADDS
-745 HADYDG
+745 HSNYDG
-751 KGLVLARGNFGNPH
+751 KGLFLARGSYSDPH
-765 TSITLP
+765 TSVLLS
-771 WNKVAR
+771 WKKVAS
-777 RVEYLIKNDKFL
+777 RVAYLIKNDQFL

-802 EQMATKVLNFY
+802 EQMANKVLRFY
-813 NRLPEDIDRPFEE
+813 DRLPEEMDRPFTD

-831 APRKE
+831 NPRKE
-836 IMEVLNNPESTEELL
+836 MVAVLENPEQTEELL
-851 EKMDAALAALPL
+851 QKMDAALAALPL
-863 DFEAYGTDYQ
+863 DFEAYGTNYQ
-873 QKAGILSELH
+873 QKTELLSELH
-883 QYAEGIYTIFPIP
+883 QYVEGTYTIFPTP
-896 EVETSF
+896 EIEPSF
-902 SEAGLS
+902 AEPS
-908 GHQMS
+908 GHQMT
-913 MFDYLDTRAL
+913 MFDFLDTRAMTD
-923 SEPTEIDMSDVD
+923 PTVVDMADV
-935 ETEEVEITTEGE
+935 EEVEEKEVTAEEAVPESQEQETTKD
-947 SVSETEEQEELLT
+947 SEEQEQNEPEEEITAKTAEEL
-960 DEDIVEVSEQ
+960 
-970 IEVEKP
+970 
-976 ESSAD
+976 
-981 RKNAEQL
+981 AE
-988 ADSWDE
+988 SWDE

-1000 GYHFEAVGV
+1000 GYHFEAVGI
-1009 LPEGLEGKELVAQT
+1009 LPEGIEGKDLVAQT

-1035 TEDFPKYSYE
+1035 TEDFPKYSYDD
-1045 EFYAVCN
+1045 FYAVSN
-1052 APTADIF
+1052 APTADVF

-1073 ELFGYEGEFLPYV
+1073 ELFGYEGEFQPYL
-1086 KQEQEK
+1086 KPEAEK

-1097 HNFRIQDHDL
+1097 HNFRIQDNDL

-1116 QANMEAIHLLQTLE
+1116 KANMEAIHLLQTLE

-1136 TPQEQEILSRYVG
+1136 TPEEQEILSRYVG

-1159 NNSSWAEE
+1159 NNSSWANE

-1176 AEEYS
+1176 PEEYS

-1192 TSPTVISSMYEA
+1192 TSPTVIRSMYEA

-1221 VGNFMGLIPESMNK
+1221 VGNFMGLIPESMSK
-1235 AKMYGVEL
+1235 ANMYGVEL
-1243 DPVSGRIARQ
+1243 DPVSGRIAKQ
-1253 LYQKNKIAI
+1253 LYQKNKIAV
-1262 QGFEETD
+1262 QGFEETN

-1274 FDCVIGNVPFGAYQV
+1274 FDCVVGNVPFGAYQV

-1294 DRHHFLIHDY
+1294 DRHHFMIHDY

-1311 LIRPGGVVAVVT
+1311 LVRPGGVVAVVT

-1336 QYLANRAELLGAIRL
+1336 QYIANRAELLGAIRL
-1351 PNNAFQRNANTGVV
+1351 PNNAFQRNANTSVV

-1375 RASIEEPDWI
+1375 RASIEEPEWLN
-1385 HLKETAEGYSVNA
+1385 LKEIPEGYSVNA

-1425 RAKEGVTLEEQL
+1425 KPKEGITLEEQL
-1437 KEAVKHIHGTITEL
+1437 KEAVQNIHGTITEL

-1463 SIPADLEVKNFSF
+1463 SIPADPEVKNFSF
-1476 TVVNEEVYY
+1476 TVVDDEVYY

-1493 MELPAATTER
+1493 MELPAMTTER

-1510 RDATNALIQCQMT
+1510 RDATNELIRCQME

-1528 QITQLQGK
+1528 QITKLQGK

-1620 LAYMSQL
+1620 LSYMAQL

-1665 KLRIAKQF
+1665 KLQIAKQF
-1673 AENHPEYIVNVQY
+1673 AEDHSEYQVNVQY

-1709 SEDYITQFMAET
+1709 SEDYITRFMAET

-1726 YYVGDRIKVQYA
+1726 YYIGSKVKVQYA
-1738 EVTGQWNVTGK
+1738 EVTGQWNVMGK
-1749 SIDSYGNALVTS
+1749 NVDSYGNALVTS

-1808 QKQELIREEF
+1808 QKQELIKEEF
-1818 KSWIFKDMHR
+1818 KEWIFKDLHR
-1828 REDLCQIYNERFNS
+1828 REDLCKIYNERFNS

-1889 GKTFQMIAAGMEA
+1889 GKTFQMIAAGMES

-1976 SRERQIAMLEQQIAD
+1976 SKERQIAMLEQQIAD
-1991 ITFSIEEAGRQAGQN
+1991 ITFSIEEAAHQAGQN
-2006 YTVKQLEKTKKSLQ
+2006 YTIKQLEKTKKSLQ
-2020 AKMKK
+2020 ARMKK

-2040 LGVDRLFVDESHSFK
+2040 LGVDRLFVDESHGFK

-2082 KCRYMDELTD
+2082 KCRYMDELTG

-2207 MVGAFSERAE
+2207 MVSAFSERAE
-2217 SVRAGL
+2217 DVRAGL
-2223 VNPTEDNM
+2223 VNPTVDNM

-2252 PDDETSKVNT
+2252 PDAEKSKVNT
-2262 CVKNAYQ
+2262 CVENAFQ
-2269 VWEEGKADRTTQL
+2269 VWDEGKADRTTQL
-2282 IFCDLSTPKEDGSF
+2282 IFCDLSTPKGDGTF
-2296 NVYDDVREKLVA
+2296 NVYDDVRNKLVA
-2308 RGVPK
+2308 RGIPK
-2313 EEVAF
+2313 EEIAF

-2500 AGMQA
+2500 AGMQV
-2505 DLQVIKS
+2505 DSQVVKS
-2512 VDLQDNDAFVMNVGN
+2512 VDLQDNDKFVMTVGN
-2527 VNYADKKEA
+2527 VLYEDKKEA
-2536 GEALLAACAGLKT
+2536 GEALIAACAGLKA
-2549 VSTGGKVGEYHGFRL
+2549 VSTGGKVGEYHGFTL
-2564 SATFNA
+2564 SASYNMFSNA
-2570 FTHTFELTVKGKCS
+2570 FELTIKGKCS

-2591 DPAGNIQRIHNAFSS
+2591 DPVGNMQRIHNTLSS
-2606 IEKKLAES
+2606 IDRKLTES

-2651 LNSLLN
+2651 LNALLN

-2662 NETIMADEDIGRE
+2662 NETILADEDIGRE
-2675 ASAESNKR
+2675 ESSVDSR
-2683 ESVGERELPEIA
+2683 ENVEEKELPETA
-2695 DNIHKPSIVDRLKQ
+2695 DKIHKPSILELLKQ

-2715 ALQQPTVQKPAKKK
+2715 TAEQTVTQKSAKKK

>member
-9 ELAQEHATSVSSSPR
+9 DLAQEHAVSVSGSPR
-24 DWMGYMDT
+24 DWMDYMDT
-32 AARLYRYPFTDQLL
+32 ASRLYRYSFSDQLL

-51 PQATACASL
+51 PEATACASL

-83 KGHNAR
+83 TGQHTR

-117 QEEILTH
+117 REEILTH
-124 LVEAYGLEEKDT
+124 LAEVYALEEKDT
-136 GSLSDALMAVARE
+136 ATLQDALMAVARE
-149 MVADSLEEYLDGL
+149 MVSDNLEEYLDGL
-162 EYAAEGTYLEDL
+162 EYAVEGTYLEDL

-188 DSVYYMLCRRC
+188 DSVYYLLSRRC
-199 GLEPMELLEEEDFM
+199 GLDPMELLEEEDFM

-228 NAASQISESVL
+228 NTASQLSESIL
-239 IDIGR
+239 IDIGK

-253 ARKEVEISNERNY
+253 ARKEVENSNERNY
-266 NNFNT
+266 NNFTT
-271 LMRENKN
+271 LMRETKN
-278 QDVENNKEENIENE
+278 RDAETKKEENIENE
-292 GGTDYGTDISSQRGL
+292 GGTDYGTDISSQGRL
-307 PVSEPDRRGGRSDN
+307 PVSESDRRRGRSDD

-326 ASENIPEGTQEQPV
+326 AAEDISEGTQEQPL

-347 KAEQPSGRDRE
+347 EAEQPSGTDRE
-358 GSTGE
+358 SGTRE
-363 DGQPDGETA
+363 NGQPDGEITG
-372 EEPSGTGQGSRP
+372 EESGTGQGSRS
-384 DGLDSTYERTDGNSG
+384 DGMDSTHERTDGNSG

-429 LSLPEYPTAN
+429 LSLPEYPTAD
-439 EQKRQIGERVAA
+439 EQRRQIEERAAA

-456 IPIPESVVDDILR
+456 IQIPEEVVDEILR
-469 TGGNRT
+469 TGGNRKA
-475 GSQLRIIYNFMS
+475 SQLRIIYNFMS
-487 EQSPGEYTEFVKRE
+487 EQTPEEYTEFVKRE
-501 YGKGGKGFQMDGRE
+501 YRKGGKGFQIDGNE

-529 GHTVAD
+529 GHTVTD
-535 QILDKAFL
+535 HILDKAFL
-543 SWKDVSRRIHQLL
+543 SWEDVSGRIHQLL

-567 DAARDNALKEHAQ
+567 DAARSNAVKEHAQ

-592 VAEIVFDEADLPHLR
+592 VAEIVFDEEDLPHLR

-612 ITDYLTEK
+612 ITDYLEEK
-620 LQDSEW
+620 IEDPQW
-626 LSDLNERLEAL
+626 LSELNERLDAL
-637 AEAYETDNSLMRFHH
+637 AEAYEMDSSFMRFHH
-652 YNPVNISRQFQKF
+652 YNPINISKQFQKF
-665 ADEVIPY
+665 AQEVIPY
-672 QAREGF
+672 QARDGF
-678 AWKEQQ
+678 AWKEHQ

-695 LARGGAY
+695 LAKGGPY
-702 SEGRL
+702 SESRL
-707 RTYSFYLLHTEE
+707 RTYSFYLLHEDE
-719 KARADFIKEQYGIGG
+719 KTRTDFIKEQYGIGG
-734 CSHALSGADNS
+734 GSHALSGADDS
-745 HADYDG
+745 HSNYDG
-751 KGLVLARGNFGNPH
+751 KGLFLARGSYSDPH
-765 TSITLP
+765 TSVLLS
-771 WNKVAR
+771 WKKVAS
-777 RVEYLIKNDKFL
+777 RVAYLIKNDQFL

-802 EQMATKVLNFY
+802 EQMANKVLRFY
-813 NRLPEDIDRPFEE
+813 DRLPEEMDRPFTD

-831 APRKE
+831 NPRKE
-836 IMEVLNNPESTEELL
+836 MVAVLENPEQTEELL
-851 EKMDAALAALPL
+851 QKMDAALAALPL
-863 DFEAYGTDYQ
+863 DFEAYGTNYQ
-873 QKAGILSELH
+873 QKTELLSELH
-883 QYAEGIYTIFPIP
+883 QYVEGTYTIFPTP
-896 EVETSF
+896 EIEPSF
-902 SEAGLS
+902 AEPS
-908 GHQMS
+908 GHQMT
-913 MFDYLDTRAL
+913 MFDFLDTRAMTD
-923 SEPTEIDMSDVD
+923 PTVVDMADV
-935 ETEEVEITTEGE
+935 EEVEEKEVTAEEAVPESQEQETTKD
-947 SVSETEEQEELLT
+947 SEEQEQNEPEEEITAKTAEEL
-960 DEDIVEVSEQ
+960 
-970 IEVEKP
+970 
-976 ESSAD
+976 
-981 RKNAEQL
+981 AE
-988 ADSWDE
+988 SWDE

-1009 LPEGLEGKELVAQT
+1009 LPEGIEGKDLVAQT

-1035 TEDFPKYSYE
+1035 TEDFPKYSYDD
-1045 EFYAVCN
+1045 FYAVSN
-1052 APTADIF
+1052 APTADVF

-1073 ELFGYEGEFLPYV
+1073 ELFGYEGEFQPYL
-1086 KQEQEK
+1086 KPEQEK
-1092 IVTEP
+1092 AVTEP
-1097 HNFRIQDHDL
+1097 HNFRIQDNDL

-1116 QANMEAIHLLQTLE
+1116 KANMEAIHLLQTLE

-1136 TPQEQEILSRYVG
+1136 TPEEQEILSRYVG

-1159 NNSSWAEE
+1159 NNSSWADE

-1176 AEEYS
+1176 PEEYS

-1192 TSPTVISSMYEA
+1192 TSPIVIRSMYEA
-1204 LENMG
+1204 LENME

-1221 VGNFMGLIPESMNK
+1221 VGNFMGMIPESMSKTN
-1235 AKMYGVEL
+1235 MYGVEL
-1243 DPVSGRIARQ
+1243 DPVSGRIAKQ
-1253 LYQKNKIAI
+1253 LYQKNKIAV
-1262 QGFEETD
+1262 QGFEETS

-1294 DRHHFLIHDY
+1294 DRHHFMIHDY

-1311 LIRPGGVVAVVT
+1311 LVRPGGVVAVVT

-1336 QYLANRAELLGAIRL
+1336 QYIANRAELLGAIRL
-1351 PNNAFQRNANTGVV
+1351 PNNAFQRNANTSVV

-1375 RASIEEPDWI
+1375 RASIEEPEWLN
-1385 HLKETAEGYSVNA
+1385 LKETPEGYSVNA
-1398 YFAEHPEMVLGE
+1398 YFAEHPEMVLGD

-1425 RAKEGVTLEEQL
+1425 KPKEGITLEEQL
-1437 KEAVKHIHGTITEL
+1437 KEAVQNIHGTITEL

-1463 SIPADLEVKNFSF
+1463 SIPADPDVKNFSF

-1493 MELPAATTER
+1493 MELPAMTAER

-1510 RDATNALIQCQMT
+1510 RDVTNELIQCQM
-1523 EGSDE
+1523 EEESDE
-1528 QITQLQGK
+1528 QITKLQEK
-1536 LNEEYDTFTA
+1536 LNEEYDIFTA
-1546 KYGLLSSNANKRA
+1546 KYGLISSNANKRA

-1607 ALAVSIGERAGVD
+1607 ALAVSIGERAGID
-1620 LAYMSQL
+1620 LSYMAQL
-1627 SGKTEEEL
+1627 SGKTEAEL

-1644 KNPIGEKWEPS
+1644 KNPISEKWEPS

-1665 KLRIAKQF
+1665 KLQIAKQF
-1673 AENHPEYIVNVQY
+1673 AEDHPEYQVNVQY

-1709 SEDYITQFMAET
+1709 SEDYITRFMAET

-1726 YYVGDRIKVQYA
+1726 YYVGSKVKVQYA
-1738 EVTGQWNVTGK
+1738 EVTGQWNVMGK
-1749 SIDSYGNALVTS
+1749 NVDSYGNALVTS

-1808 QKQELIREEF
+1808 QKQELIKEEF
-1818 KSWIFKDMHR
+1818 KEWIFKDLHR
-1828 REDLCQIYNERFNS
+1828 REDLCKIYNERFNS

-1850 SHIQFVGMNPEIT
+1850 SHIQFAGMNPEIT

-1889 GKTFQMIAAGMEA
+1889 GKTFQMIAAGMES

-1976 SRERQIAMLEQQIAD
+1976 SKERQIAMLEDQIAD
-1991 ITFSIEEAGRQAGQN
+1991 ITFSIEEAAHQAGQN
-2006 YTVKQLEKTKKSLQ
+2006 YTIKQLEKTKKSLQ
-2020 AKMKK
+2020 ARMKK

-2082 KCRYMDELTD
+2082 KCRYMDELTG

-2198 LKPSEEQQE
+2198 LKPSEEQQD
-2207 MVGAFSERAE
+2207 MVAAFSERAE
-2217 SVRAGL
+2217 SVRAGM

-2252 PDDETSKVNT
+2252 PDAEKSKVNT
-2262 CVKNAYQ
+2262 CVENAFQ

-2282 IFCDLSTPKEDGSF
+2282 IFCDLSTPKGDGTF
-2296 NVYDDVREKLVA
+2296 NVYDDVRNKLTEK
-2308 RGVPK
+2308 GIPK
-2313 EEVAF
+2313 EEIAF

-2329 DLFAKVRAGQVRIL
+2329 ELFAKVRAGQVRIL

-2385 GNQNEKVK
+2385 GNQNDKVK

-2500 AGMQA
+2500 AGMQV
-2505 DLQVIKS
+2505 DSQVVKS
-2512 VDLQDNDAFVMNVGN
+2512 VDLQDNDTFAMTVGN
-2527 VNYADKKEA
+2527 VLYEDKKEA
-2536 GEALLAACAGLKT
+2536 GEALIAACAGLKT
-2549 VSTGGKVGEYHGFRL
+2549 VSTGGKVGEYHGFAL
-2564 SATFNA
+2564 SASYNMFSNA
-2570 FTHTFELTVKGKCS
+2570 FELTIKGKCS

-2591 DPAGNIQRIHNAFSS
+2591 DPVGNMQRIHNTLSS
-2606 IEKKLAES
+2606 IDRKLTES

-2651 LNSLLN
+2651 LNALLN

-2675 ASAESNKR
+2675 GSSTDSRDAVEEK
-2683 ESVGERELPEIA
+2683 ELPETA
-2695 DNIHKPSIVDRLKQ
+2695 DRIHKPSILERLKQ

-2715 ALQQPTVQKPAKKK
+2715 TAEQTVTQKAAKKK

>member
-83 KGHNAR
+83 NGHNAR

-292 GGTDYGTDISSQRGL
+292 GGTDYGTDISSQGGL

-981 RKNAEQL
+981 RKTAEQL

-1181 AARASTLNAFY
+1181 TARASTLNAFY

-2082 KCRYMDELTD
+2082 KCRYMDELTG

-2252 PDDETSKVNT
+2252 PDAEKSKVNT
-2262 CVKNAYQ
+2262 CVENAFQ
-2269 VWEEGKADRTTQL
+2269 VWDEGKTDRTTQL
-2282 IFCDLSTPKEDGSF
+2282 IFCDLSTPKGDGSF

-2308 RGVPK
+2308 RGIPK
-2313 EEVAF
+2313 EEIAF

-2329 DLFAKVRAGQVRIL
+2329 ELFTKVRAGQVRIL

-2385 GNQNEKVK
+2385 GNQNDKVK

-2500 AGMQA
+2500 AGMQI
-2505 DLQVIKS
+2505 DSQVVKS
-2512 VDLQDNDAFVMNVGN
+2512 VDLQDNDTFAMTVGN
-2527 VNYADKKEA
+2527 VLYEDKKEA
-2536 GEALLAACAGLKT
+2536 GEALIAACAGLKT
-2549 VSTGGKVGEYHGFRL
+2549 VSTGGKVGEYHGFTL
-2564 SATFNA
+2564 SASYNMFSNA
-2570 FTHTFELTVKGKCS
+2570 FELTVKGKCS

-2591 DPAGNIQRIHNAFSS
+2591 DPVGNMQRIHNTLSS
-2606 IEKKLAES
+2606 IDRKLTES

-2651 LNSLLN
+2651 LNALLN

-2675 ASAESNKR
+2675 GSSTDSRDAVEEK
-2683 ESVGERELPEIA
+2683 ELPETA
-2695 DNIHKPSIVDRLKQ
+2695 DRIHKPSILERLKQ

-2715 ALQQPTVQKPAKKK
+2715 TAEQPPVQKTAKKK

>member
-9 ELAQEHATSVSSSPR
+9 DLAQEHAVSVSGSPR
-24 DWMGYMDT
+24 DWMDYMDT
-32 AARLYRYPFTDQLL
+32 ASRLYRYSFSDQLL

-51 PQATACASL
+51 PEATACASL

-83 KGHNAR
+83 TGQHTR

-117 QEEILTH
+117 REEILTH
-124 LVEAYGLEEKDT
+124 LAEVYALEEKDT
-136 GSLSDALMAVARE
+136 ATLQDALMAVARE
-149 MVADSLEEYLDGL
+149 MVSDNLEEYLDGL
-162 EYAAEGTYLEDL
+162 EYAVEGTYLEDL

-188 DSVYYMLCRRC
+188 DSVYYLLSRRC
-199 GLEPMELLEEEDFM
+199 GLDPMELLEEEDFM

-228 NAASQISESVL
+228 NTASQLSESIL
-239 IDIGR
+239 IDIGK

-253 ARKEVEISNERNY
+253 ARKEVENSNERNY
-266 NNFNT
+266 NNFTT
-271 LMRENKN
+271 LMRETKN
-278 QDVENNKEENIENE
+278 RDAETKKEENIENE
-292 GGTDYGTDISSQRGL
+292 GGTDYGTDISSQGRL
-307 PVSEPDRRGGRSDN
+307 PVSESDRRRGRSDD

-326 ASENIPEGTQEQPV
+326 AAEDISEGTQEQPL

-347 KAEQPSGRDRE
+347 EAEQPSGTDRE
-358 GSTGE
+358 SSTGE
-363 DGQPDGETA
+363 NGQPDGEITG
-372 EEPSGTGQGSRP
+372 EESGTGQGSRS
-384 DGLDSTYERTDGNSG
+384 DGMDSTHERTDGNSG

-429 LSLPEYPTAN
+429 LSLPEYPTAD
-439 EQKRQIGERVAA
+439 EQRRQIEERAAA

-456 IPIPESVVDDILR
+456 IPIPEEVVDEILR
-469 TGGNRT
+469 TGGNRKA
-475 GSQLRIIYNFMS
+475 SQLRIIYNFMS
-487 EQSPGEYTEFVKRE
+487 EQTPEEYTEFVKRE
-501 YGKGGKGFQMDGRE
+501 YRKGGKGFQIDGNE

-529 GHTVAD
+529 GHTVTD

-543 SWKDVSRRIHQLL
+543 SWEDVSGRIHQLL

-567 DAARDNALKEHAQ
+567 DAARSNAVKEHAQ

-592 VAEIVFDEADLPHLR
+592 VAEIVFDEEDLPHLR

-612 ITDYLTEK
+612 ITDYLEEK
-620 LQDSEW
+620 LEDPQW
-626 LSDLNERLEAL
+626 LSELNERLDAL
-637 AEAYETDNSLMRFHH
+637 AEAYEENHSIMRFHH
-652 YNPVNISRQFQKF
+652 YNPVNISKQFQKF

-672 QAREGF
+672 QARDGF
-678 AWKEQQ
+678 AWKEHP
-684 MFITQDEIDAF
+684 MFITQDEIDAY
-695 LARGGAY
+695 LAGGGAY
-702 SEGRL
+702 SQGRL
-707 RTYSFYLLHTEE
+707 RTYSFYLLHEDE
-719 KARADFIKEQYGIGG
+719 RARTGFIKEQYGIGG
-734 CSHALSGADNS
+734 SSHALSGADDS
-745 HADYDG
+745 HANYDG
-751 KGLVLARGNFGNPH
+751 KGLFLARGAYGNPY
-765 TSITLP
+765 TSVLLS
-771 WNKVAR
+771 WNKVAN
-777 RVEYLIKNDKFL
+777 RVAYLIKNDQFL
-789 QAEDYVH
+789 QAEDYAR

-802 EQMATKVLNFY
+802 EQMANKVLRFY
-813 NRLPEDIDRPFEE
+813 DRLPEEMDRPFTE

-831 APRKE
+831 KPGKE
-836 IMEVLNNPESTEELL
+836 MVAVLENPEQTEELL
-851 EKMDAALAALPL
+851 QKMDAALAALPL
-863 DFEAYGTDYQ
+863 DFEAYGTNYQ
-873 QKAGILSELH
+873 QKTELLSELH
-883 QYAEGIYTIFPIP
+883 QYAEGTYTIFPTP
-896 EVETSF
+896 EAEPSFVEP
-902 SEAGLS
+902 S
-908 GHQMS
+908 GHQMT
-913 MFDYLDTRAL
+913 MFDFLDTKAVA
-923 SEPTEIDMSDVD
+923 EPTVVDMSDV
-935 ETEEVEITTEGE
+935 EEIEEEEVTAEESISESQEQEII
-947 SVSETEEQEELLT
+947 ETSEEQKEPEEEATAKTAEEL
-960 DEDIVEVSEQ
+960 
-970 IEVEKP
+970 
-976 ESSAD
+976 
-981 RKNAEQL
+981 AE
-988 ADSWDE
+988 SWDE

-1009 LPEGLEGKELVAQT
+1009 LPEGIEGKDLVAQT

-1035 TEDFPKYSYE
+1035 TEDFPKYSYDD
-1045 EFYAVCN
+1045 FYAVSN
-1052 APTADIF
+1052 APTADVF

-1073 ELFGYEGEFLPYV
+1073 ELFGYEGEFQPYL
-1086 KQEQEK
+1086 KPETEK

-1097 HNFRIQDHDL
+1097 HNFRIQDNDL

-1116 QANMEAIHLLQTLE
+1116 KANMEAIHLLQTLE

-1136 TPQEQEILSRYVG
+1136 TPEEQEILSRYVG

-1159 NNSSWAEE
+1159 SNSSWANE

-1176 AEEYS
+1176 PEEYS

-1192 TSPTVISSMYEA
+1192 TSPTVIRSMYEA

-1221 VGNFMGLIPESMNK
+1221 VGNFMGLIPESMSK
-1235 AKMYGVEL
+1235 ANMYGVEL
-1243 DPVSGRIARQ
+1243 DPVSGRIAKQ
-1253 LYQKNKIAI
+1253 LYQKNKIAV
-1262 QGFEETD
+1262 QGFEETS

-1294 DRHHFLIHDY
+1294 DRHHFMIHDY

-1311 LIRPGGVVAVVT
+1311 LVRPGGVVAVVT

-1336 QYLANRAELLGAIRL
+1336 QYIANRAELLGAIRL
-1351 PNNAFQRNANTGVV
+1351 PNNAFQRNANTSVV

-1375 RASIEEPDWI
+1375 RASIEEPEWLN
-1385 HLKETAEGYSVNA
+1385 LKETPEGYSVNA
-1398 YFAEHPEMVLGE
+1398 YFAEHPEMVLGD

-1425 RAKEGVTLEEQL
+1425 KPKEGITLEEQL
-1437 KEAVKHIHGTITEL
+1437 KEAIRNIHGTITEL

-1463 SIPADLEVKNFSF
+1463 SIPADPDVKNFSF

-1493 MELPAATTER
+1493 MELPAMTAER

-1510 RDATNALIQCQMT
+1510 RDVTNELIQCQME

-1528 QITQLQGK
+1528 QITKLQEK

-1546 KYGLLSSNANKRA
+1546 KYGLISSNANKRA

-1620 LAYMSQL
+1620 LSYMAQL

-1644 KNPIGEKWEPS
+1644 RNPISEKWEPS

-1665 KLRIAKQF
+1665 KLQIAKQF
-1673 AENHPEYIVNVQY
+1673 AEHHPEYQVNVQY

-1726 YYVGDRIKVQYA
+1726 YYVGSKVKVQYA
-1738 EVTGQWNVTGK
+1738 EVTGQWNVMGK
-1749 SIDSYGNALVTS
+1749 NVDSYGNALVTS

-1790 DADGEH
+1790 DAEGEH

-1808 QKQELIREEF
+1808 QKQELIKEEF
-1818 KSWIFKDMHR
+1818 KEWIFKDLHR
-1828 REDLCQIYNERFNS
+1828 REDLCKIYNERFNS

-1889 GKTFQMIAAGMEA
+1889 GKTFQMIAAGMES

-1991 ITFSIEEAGRQAGQN
+1991 ITFSIEEAAHQAGQN
-2006 YTVKQLEKTKKSLQ
+2006 YTIKQLEKTKKSLQ
-2020 AKMKK
+2020 ARMKK

-2082 KCRYMDELTD
+2082 KCRYMDELTG

-2207 MVGAFSERAE
+2207 MVSAFSERAE
-2217 SVRAGL
+2217 SVRGGL

-2252 PDDETSKVNT
+2252 PDAEKSKVNT
-2262 CVKNAYQ
+2262 CVENAFQ
-2269 VWEEGKADRTTQL
+2269 VWDEGKTDRTTQL
-2282 IFCDLSTPKEDGSF
+2282 IFCDLSTPKGDGTF
-2296 NVYDDVREKLVA
+2296 NVYDDVRNKLVA
-2308 RGVPK
+2308 RGIPK
-2313 EEVAF
+2313 EEIAF

-2329 DLFAKVRAGQVRIL
+2329 ELFAKVRAGQVRIL

-2385 GNQNEKVK
+2385 GNQNDKVK

-2500 AGMQA
+2500 AGMQV
-2505 DLQVIKS
+2505 DSQVVKS
-2512 VDLQDNDAFVMNVGN
+2512 VDLQDNDTFAMTVGN
-2527 VNYADKKEA
+2527 VLYEDKKEA
-2536 GEALLAACAGLKT
+2536 GEALIAACAGLKT
-2549 VSTGGKVGEYHGFRL
+2549 VSTGGKVGEYHGFTL
-2564 SATFNA
+2564 SASYNMFSNA
-2570 FTHTFELTVKGKCS
+2570 FELTIKGKCS

-2591 DPAGNIQRIHNAFSS
+2591 DPVGNMQRIHNTLSS
-2606 IEKKLAES
+2606 IDRKLTES

-2636 PKEAELNEKM
+2636 PKEAELNEKI

-2651 LNSLLN
+2651 LNALLN

-2675 ASAESNKR
+2675 GSSTDSRDAIEEK
-2683 ESVGERELPEIA
+2683 ELPETA
-2695 DNIHKPSIVDRLKQ
+2695 DRIHKPSILERLKQ

-2715 ALQQPTVQKPAKKK
+2715 TAEQPPVQKTAKKK

>member
-9 ELAQEHATSVSSSPR
+9 DLAQEHAVSVSGSPR
-24 DWMGYMDT
+24 DWMDYMDT
-32 AARLYRYPFTDQLL
+32 ASRLYRYSFSDQLL

-51 PQATACASL
+51 PEATACASL

-83 KGHNAR
+83 TGQHTR

-117 QEEILTH
+117 REEILTH
-124 LVEAYGLEEKDT
+124 LAEVYALEEKDT
-136 GSLSDALMAVARE
+136 ATLQDALMAVARE
-149 MVADSLEEYLDGL
+149 MVSDNLEEYLDGL
-162 EYAAEGTYLEDL
+162 EYAVEGTYLEDL

-188 DSVYYMLCRRC
+188 DSVYYLLSRRC
-199 GLEPMELLEEEDFM
+199 GLDPMELLEEEDFM

-228 NAASQISESVL
+228 NTASQLSESIL
-239 IDIGR
+239 IDIGK

-253 ARKEVEISNERNY
+253 ARKEVENSNERNY
-266 NNFNT
+266 NNFTT
-271 LMRENKN
+271 LMHETKN
-278 QDVENNKEENIENE
+278 RDAETKKQENIENE
-292 GGTDYGTDISSQRGL
+292 GGTDYGTDISSQGRL
-307 PVSEPDRRGGRSDN
+307 PVSESDRRRGRSDD

-326 ASENIPEGTQEQPV
+326 AAEDISEGTQEQPL

-347 KAEQPSGRDRE
+347 EAEQPSGTDRE
-358 GSTGE
+358 SSTGE
-363 DGQPDGETA
+363 NGQPDGEITG
-372 EEPSGTGQGSRP
+372 EESGTGQGSRS
-384 DGLDSTYERTDGNSG
+384 DGMDSTHERTDGNSG

-415 EDGLSKAEEEIASA
+415 EDGFSKAEEEIASA
-429 LSLPEYPTAN
+429 LSLPEYPTAD
-439 EQKRQIGERVAA
+439 EQRRNIEERAAA

-456 IPIPESVVDDILR
+456 IPIPEEVVDEILR
-469 TGGNRT
+469 TGGNRKA
-475 GSQLRIIYNFMS
+475 SQLRIIYNFMS
-487 EQSPGEYTEFVKRE
+487 EQTPEEYTEFVKRE
-501 YGKGGKGFQMDGRE
+501 YRKGGKGFQIDGKE

-529 GHTVAD
+529 GHTVTD

-543 SWKDVSRRIHQLL
+543 SWEDVSGRIHQLL
-556 DQGEYAPQSVL
+556 NQGEYAPQSVL

-592 VAEIVFDEADLPHLR
+592 VAEIVFDEADLPHLH

-612 ITDYLTEK
+612 ITDYLEEK
-620 LQDSEW
+620 LEDSQW
-626 LSDLNERLEAL
+626 LSELNERLDAL
-637 AEAYETDNSLMRFHH
+637 AEAYEENHSIMRFHH
-652 YNPVNISRQFQKF
+652 YNPVNISKQFQKF
-665 ADEVIPY
+665 ADEIIPY
-672 QAREGF
+672 QARDGF
-678 AWKEQQ
+678 AWKEHP
-684 MFITQDEIDAF
+684 MFITQDEIDAY
-695 LARGGAY
+695 LAGGGAY
-702 SEGRL
+702 SQGRL
-707 RTYSFYLLHTEE
+707 RTYSFYLLHEDE
-719 KARADFIKEQYGIGG
+719 RARTGFIKEQYGIGG
-734 CSHALSGADNS
+734 SSHALSGADDS
-745 HADYDG
+745 HANYDG
-751 KGLVLARGNFGNPH
+751 KGLFLARGAYGNPY
-765 TSITLP
+765 TSILLS
-771 WNKVAR
+771 WNKVAN
-777 RVEYLIKNDKFL
+777 RVAYLIKNDQFL
-789 QAEDYVH
+789 QAEDYAR

-802 EQMATKVLNFY
+802 EQMANKVLRFY
-813 NRLPEDIDRPFEE
+813 DRLPEEMDRPFTD

-831 APRKE
+831 KPGKE
-836 IMEVLNNPESTEELL
+836 MVAVLENPEQTEELL
-851 EKMDAALAALPL
+851 QKMDAALAVLPL
-863 DFEAYGTDYQ
+863 DFEAYGTNYQ
-873 QKAGILSELH
+873 QKTELLSELH
-883 QYAEGIYTIFPIP
+883 QYAEGTYTIFPTP
-896 EVETSF
+896 EVEPSF
-902 SEAGLS
+902 VEPS
-908 GHQMS
+908 GRQMT
-913 MFDYLDTRAL
+913 MFDFLDTKAVT
-923 SEPTEIDMSDVD
+923 EPTVVDMSDV
-935 ETEEVEITTEGE
+935 EEIEEEEVTAEE
-947 SVSETEEQEELLT
+947 SISESQEQEIIETSEGQEQKEPEEEVTAKTAEEL
-960 DEDIVEVSEQ
+960 VE
-970 IEVEKP
+970 
-976 ESSAD
+976 
-981 RKNAEQL
+981 
-988 ADSWDE
+988 SWDE

-1009 LPEGLEGKELVAQT
+1009 LPEGIEGKDLVAQT

-1035 TEDFPKYSYE
+1035 TEDFPKYSYDD
-1045 EFYAVCN
+1045 FYAVSN
-1052 APTADIF
+1052 APTADVF

-1073 ELFGYEGEFLPYV
+1073 ELFGYEGEFQPYLKPEV
-1086 KQEQEK
+1086 EK

-1097 HNFRIQDHDL
+1097 HNFRIQDNDL

-1116 QANMEAIHLLQTLE
+1116 KANMEAIHLLQTLE

-1136 TPQEQEILSRYVG
+1136 TPEEQEILSRYVG

-1159 NNSSWAEE
+1159 NNSSWANE

-1176 AEEYS
+1176 PEEYS

-1192 TSPTVISSMYEA
+1192 TSPTVIRSMYEA

-1221 VGNFMGLIPESMNK
+1221 VGNFMGLIPESMSK
-1235 AKMYGVEL
+1235 ANMYGVEL
-1243 DPVSGRIARQ
+1243 DPVSGRIAKQ
-1253 LYQKNKIAI
+1253 LYQKNKIVV
-1262 QGFEETD
+1262 QGFEETS

-1294 DRHHFLIHDY
+1294 DRHHFMIHDY

-1311 LIRPGGVVAVVT
+1311 LVRPGGVVAVVT

-1336 QYLANRAELLGAIRL
+1336 QYIANRAELLGAIRL
-1351 PNNAFQRNANTGVV
+1351 PNNAFQRNANTSVV

-1375 RASIEEPDWI
+1375 RASIEEPEWLN
-1385 HLKETAEGYSVNA
+1385 LKETPEGYSVNA

-1425 RAKEGVTLEEQL
+1425 KPKEGIILEEQL
-1437 KEAVKHIHGTITEL
+1437 KEAVQNIHGTITEL

-1463 SIPADLEVKNFSF
+1463 SIPADPEVKNFSF
-1476 TVVNEEVYY
+1476 TVVDDEVYY

-1493 MELPAATTER
+1493 MELPAMTAER

-1510 RDATNALIQCQMT
+1510 RDITNELIQCQME

-1528 QITQLQGK
+1528 QITKLQGK

-1546 KYGLLSSNANKRA
+1546 KYGLISSNANKRA

-1607 ALAVSIGERAGVD
+1607 ALAVSIGERAGVE
-1620 LAYMSQL
+1620 LSYMAQL
-1627 SGKTEEEL
+1627 SGKTEAEL

-1644 KNPIGEKWEPS
+1644 KNPISEKWEPS

-1665 KLRIAKQF
+1665 KLQIAKQF
-1673 AENHPEYIVNVQY
+1673 AEDHPEYQVNVQY

-1709 SEDYITQFMAET
+1709 SEDYITRFMAET

-1726 YYVGDRIKVQYA
+1726 YYVGSKVKVQYA
-1738 EVTGQWNVTGK
+1738 EVTGQWNVMGK
-1749 SIDSYGNALVTS
+1749 NVDSYGNALVTS

-1808 QKQELIREEF
+1808 QKQELIKEEF
-1818 KSWIFKDMHR
+1818 KEWIFKDLHR
-1828 REDLCQIYNERFNS
+1828 REDLCKIYNERFNS

-1889 GKTFQMIAAGMEA
+1889 GKTFQMIAAGMES

-1976 SRERQIAMLEQQIAD
+1976 SRERQIAMLEDQIAD
-1991 ITFSIEEAGRQAGQN
+1991 ITFSIEEAAHQAGQN
-2006 YTVKQLEKTKKSLQ
+2006 YTIKQLEKTKKSLQ
-2020 AKMKK
+2020 ARMKK

-2082 KCRYMDELTD
+2082 KCRYMDELTG

-2207 MVGAFSERAE
+2207 MVSAFSERAE
-2217 SVRAGL
+2217 EVRAGL
-2223 VNPTEDNM
+2223 VNPTVDNM

-2252 PDDETSKVNT
+2252 PDAEKSKVNT
-2262 CVKNAYQ
+2262 CVENAFQ
-2269 VWEEGKADRTTQL
+2269 VWDEGKADRTTQL
-2282 IFCDLSTPKEDGSF
+2282 IFCDLSTPKGDGTF
-2296 NVYDDVREKLVA
+2296 NVYDDVRNKLVA
-2308 RGVPK
+2308 RGIPK
-2313 EEVAF
+2313 EEIAF
-2318 IHEYNTEAKKA
+2318 IHEYNTETKKA
-2329 DLFAKVRAGQVRIL
+2329 DLFAKVRTGQVRIL

-2385 GNQNEKVK
+2385 GNQNDKVK

-2462 QVSKLKLLKA
+2462 RVSKLKLLKA

-2500 AGMQA
+2500 AGMQV
-2505 DLQVIKS
+2505 DSQVVKS
-2512 VDLQDNDAFVMNVGN
+2512 VDLQDNDTFAMTVGN
-2527 VNYADKKEA
+2527 VLYEDKKEA
-2536 GEALLAACAGLKT
+2536 GEALIAACAGLKT
-2549 VSTGGKVGEYHGFRL
+2549 VSTGGKVGEYHGFTL
-2564 SATFNA
+2564 SASYNMFSNA
-2570 FTHTFELTVKGKCS
+2570 FELTVKGKCS

-2591 DPAGNIQRIHNAFSS
+2591 DPVGNMQRIHNTLSS
-2606 IEKKLAES
+2606 IDRRLTES

-2651 LNSLLN
+2651 LNALLN

-2675 ASAESNKR
+2675 GSSTDSRDAVEEK
-2683 ESVGERELPEIA
+2683 ELPETA
-2695 DNIHKPSIVDRLKQ
+2695 DRIHKPSILERLKQ

-2715 ALQQPTVQKPAKKK
+2715 TAEQPPVQKAAKKK

>member
-9 ELAQEHATSVSSSPR
+9 ELAQEHATLVSSSPR

-83 KGHNAR
+83 NGHNTR

-124 LVEAYGLEEKDT
+124 LAEAYGLEEKDT
-136 GSLSDALMAVARE
+136 GTLSDALMAVARE

-162 EYAAEGTYLEDL
+162 KYAAEGTYLEDL

-253 ARKEVEISNERNY
+253 ARKEVEISSERNY

-292 GGTDYGTDISSQRGL
+292 GGTDYGTDISSQGGL
-307 PVSEPDRRGGRSDN
+307 PVSEPDRRGGRSDD

-326 ASENIPEGTQEQPV
+326 ASEEIPEGTQEQPV

-347 KAEQPSGRDRE
+347 KAEQPSGRNRE

-363 DGQPDGETA
+363 DGQPDGEIA

-439 EQKRQIGERVAA
+439 EQRRQIEERAAA

-456 IPIPESVVDDILR
+456 IPIPESVIDDILR
-469 TGGNRT
+469 TGGNRA

-487 EQSPGEYTEFVKRE
+487 EQAPEEYTEFVKRE
-501 YGKGGKGFQMDGRE
+501 YRKGGKGFQIDGSE
-515 YSVWFDETGMQIAV
+515 YSVWFDETGMQIVV
-529 GHTVAD
+529 GHTVTD

-543 SWKDVSRRIHQLL
+543 SWEDVSGRIHQLL

-567 DAARDNALKEHAQ
+567 DAARNNAVKEHAQ

-592 VAEIVFDEADLPHLR
+592 VAEIVFDEEDLPHLH

-612 ITDYLTEK
+612 ITDYLEEK
-620 LQDSEW
+620 LEDPQW
-626 LSDLNERLEAL
+626 LSELNERLDAL
-637 AEAYETDNSLMRFHH
+637 AEAYEENHSIMRFHH
-652 YNPVNISRQFQKF
+652 YNPINISKQFQKF

-672 QAREGF
+672 QARDGF
-678 AWKEQQ
+678 AWKEHP
-684 MFITQDEIDAF
+684 MFITQDEIDAY
-695 LARGGAY
+695 LAGGGAY
-702 SEGRL
+702 SQGRL
-707 RTYSFYLLHTEE
+707 RTYSFYLLHEDERSRTG
-719 KARADFIKEQYGIGG
+719 FIKEQYGIGG
-734 CSHALSGADNS
+734 SSHALSGADDS
-745 HADYDG
+745 HANYDG
-751 KGLVLARGNFGNPH
+751 KGLFLARGAYGNPY
-765 TSITLP
+765 TSILLS
-771 WNKVAR
+771 WNKVAN
-777 RVEYLIKNDKFL
+777 RVAYLIKNDQFL
-789 QAEDYVH
+789 QAEDYAR

-802 EQMATKVLNFY
+802 EQMANKVLRFY
-813 NRLPEDIDRPFEE
+813 DRLPEEMDRPFTE

-831 APRKE
+831 KPRKE
-836 IMEVLNNPESTEELL
+836 MMAVLENPEQTEELL
-851 EKMDAALAALPL
+851 QNMDAALAALPL
-863 DFEAYGTDYQ
+863 DFEAYGTNYQ
-873 QKAGILSELH
+873 QKTELLSELH
-883 QYAEGIYTIFPIP
+883 QYAEGTYTIFPTP
-896 EVETSF
+896 EAEPFFT
-902 SEAGLS
+902 EPS
-908 GHQMS
+908 GYQMT
-913 MFDYLDTRAL
+913 MFDFLDTKAVA
-923 SEPTEIDMSDVD
+923 EPTVVDMSDV
-935 ETEEVEITTEGE
+935 EEIEEEEVTAEE
-947 SVSETEEQEELLT
+947 SILESQEQETTKDSEGQEPTEPEEETTAKTAEEL
-960 DEDIVEVSEQ
+960 
-970 IEVEKP
+970 
-976 ESSAD
+976 
-981 RKNAEQL
+981 AE
-988 ADSWDE
+988 SWDE

-1009 LPEGLEGKELVAQT
+1009 LPEGLEGKDLVAQT

-1035 TEDFPKYSYE
+1035 TEDFPKYSYD
-1045 EFYAVCN
+1045 EFYAVSN
-1052 APTADIF
+1052 APTADVF

-1073 ELFGYEGEFLPYV
+1073 ELFGYEGEFQPYL
-1086 KQEQEK
+1086 KPEAEK

-1097 HNFRIQDHDL
+1097 HNFRIQDNDL

-1116 QANMEAIHLLQTLE
+1116 KANMEAIHLLQTLE

-1136 TPQEQEILSRYVG
+1136 TPEEQEILSRYVG

-1159 NNSSWAEE
+1159 SNSSWANE

-1176 AEEYS
+1176 PEEYS

-1192 TSPTVISSMYEA
+1192 TSPTVIRSMYEV

-1221 VGNFMGLIPESMNK
+1221 VGNFMGLIPESMGK
-1235 AKMYGVEL
+1235 ANMYGVEL
-1243 DPVSGRIARQ
+1243 DPVSGRIAKQ
-1253 LYQKNKIAI
+1253 LYQKNKIAV
-1262 QGFEETD
+1262 QGFEETS

-1294 DRHHFLIHDY
+1294 DRHHFMIHDY

-1311 LIRPGGVVAVVT
+1311 LVRPGGVVAVVT

-1336 QYLANRAELLGAIRL
+1336 QYIANRAELLGAIRL
-1351 PNNAFQRNANTGVV
+1351 PNNAFQRNANTSVV

-1375 RASIEEPDWI
+1375 RASIEEPEWLN
-1385 HLKETAEGYSVNA
+1385 LKETPEGYSVNA

-1425 RAKEGVTLEEQL
+1425 KPKEGITLEEQL
-1437 KEAVKHIHGTITEL
+1437 KEAVQNIHGTITEL

-1463 SIPADLEVKNFSF
+1463 FIPADPEVKNFSF

-1493 MELPAATTER
+1493 MELPAMTAER

-1510 RDATNALIQCQMT
+1510 RDVTNELIQCQME

-1528 QITQLQGK
+1528 QITKLQGK

-1546 KYGLLSSNANKRA
+1546 KYGLISSNANKRA

-1607 ALAVSIGERAGVD
+1607 ALAVCIGERAGVD
-1620 LAYMSQL
+1620 LSYMAQL

-1665 KLRIAKQF
+1665 KLQIAKQF
-1673 AENHPEYIVNVQY
+1673 AEDHPEYQVNVQY

-1709 SEDYITQFMAET
+1709 SEDYITRFMAET

-1726 YYVGDRIKVQYA
+1726 YYVGSKVKVQYA
-1738 EVTGQWNVTGK
+1738 EVTGQWNVMGK
-1749 SIDSYGNALVTS
+1749 NVDSYGNALVTS

-1790 DADGEH
+1790 DAEGEH

-1808 QKQELIREEF
+1808 QKQELIKEEF
-1818 KSWIFKDMHR
+1818 KEWIFKDLHR
-1828 REDLCQIYNERFNS
+1828 REDLCKIYNERFNS

-1889 GKTFQMIAAGMEA
+1889 GKTFQMIAAGMES

-1976 SRERQIAMLEQQIAD
+1976 SRERQIAMLEDQIAD
-1991 ITFSIEEAGRQAGQN
+1991 LTFSIEEAAHQAGQN
-2006 YTVKQLEKTKKSLQ
+2006 YTIKQLEKTKKSLQ
-2020 AKMKK
+2020 ARMKK

-2082 KCRYMDELTD
+2082 KCRYMDELTG

-2207 MVGAFSERAE
+2207 MVSAFSERAE
-2217 SVRAGL
+2217 EVRAGL
-2223 VNPTEDNM
+2223 VNPTVDNM

-2252 PDDETSKVNT
+2252 PDAEKSKVNT
-2262 CVKNAYQ
+2262 CVENAFQ
-2269 VWEEGKADRTTQL
+2269 VWDEGKADRTTQL
-2282 IFCDLSTPKEDGSF
+2282 IFCDLSTPKGDGTF
-2296 NVYDDVREKLVA
+2296 NVYDDVRNKLVA
-2308 RGVPK
+2308 RGIPK
-2313 EEVAF
+2313 EEIAF
-2318 IHEYNTEAKKA
+2318 IHEYNTETKKA

-2385 GNQNEKVK
+2385 GNQNDKVK

-2500 AGMQA
+2500 AGMQI
-2505 DLQVIKS
+2505 DSQVVKS
-2512 VDLQDNDAFVMNVGN
+2512 VDLQDNDTFAMTVGN
-2527 VNYADKKEA
+2527 VLYEDKKEA
-2536 GEALLAACAGLKT
+2536 GEALIAACAGLKT
-2549 VSTGGKVGEYHGFRL
+2549 VSTGGKVGEYHGFTL
-2564 SATFNA
+2564 SASYNMFSNA
-2570 FTHTFELTVKGKCS
+2570 FELTIKGKCS

-2591 DPAGNIQRIHNAFSS
+2591 DPVGNMQRIHNTLFS
-2606 IEKKLAES
+2606 IDRKLTES

-2651 LNSLLN
+2651 LNALLN

-2675 ASAESNKR
+2675 GSSTDSRDAVEEK
-2683 ESVGERELPEIA
+2683 ELPETA
-2695 DNIHKPSIVDRLKQ
+2695 DRIHKPSILERLKQ

-2715 ALQQPTVQKPAKKK
+2715 TAEQPPVQKTAKKK

>member
-9 ELAQEHATSVSSSPR
+9 DLAQEHAVSVSGSPR
-24 DWMGYMDT
+24 DWMDYMNT
-32 AARLYRYPFTDQLL
+32 ASRLYRYSFSDQLL

-51 PQATACASL
+51 PEATACASL

-83 KGHNAR
+83 TGQHTR

-117 QEEILTH
+117 REEILTH
-124 LVEAYGLEEKDT
+124 LAEVYALEEKDT
-136 GSLSDALMAVARE
+136 ATLQDALMAVARE
-149 MVADSLEEYLDGL
+149 MVSDNLEEYLDGL
-162 EYAAEGTYLEDL
+162 EYAVEGTYLEDL

-188 DSVYYMLCRRC
+188 DSVYYLLSRRC
-199 GLEPMELLEEEDFM
+199 GLDPMELLEEEDFM
-213 HITDYNRLSVLTFLG
+213 HITDYNRLSVLAFLG
-228 NAASQISESVL
+228 NAASQLSESIL
-239 IDIGR
+239 IDIGK

-253 ARKEVEISNERNY
+253 ARKEVENSNERNY
-266 NNFNT
+266 NNFIT
-271 LMRENKN
+271 LMRKTKN
-278 QDVENNKEENIENE
+278 RDAETKKEENIENE
-292 GGTDYGTDISSQRGL
+292 GGTDYGTDISSQGRL
-307 PVSEPDRRGGRSDN
+307 PVSESDRRGGRSDD

-326 ASENIPEGTQEQPV
+326 ASEEIPEGTQEQPL

-347 KAEQPSGRDRE
+347 KAEQPSGRNRE

-363 DGQPDGETA
+363 DGQPDGEIA

-439 EQKRQIGERVAA
+439 EQRRQIEERAAA

-469 TGGNRT
+469 TGGNRA

-487 EQSPGEYTEFVKRE
+487 EQAPEEYTEFVKRE
-501 YGKGGKGFQMDGRE
+501 YRKGGKGFQIDGSE
-515 YSVWFDETGMQIAV
+515 YSVWFDETGMQIVV
-529 GHTVAD
+529 GHTVTD

-543 SWKDVSRRIHQLL
+543 SWEDVSGRIHQLL

-567 DAARDNALKEHAQ
+567 DAARNNAVKEHAQ

-592 VAEIVFDEADLPHLR
+592 VAEIVFDEEDLPHLH

-612 ITDYLTEK
+612 ITDYLEEK
-620 LQDSEW
+620 LEDPQW
-626 LSDLNERLEAL
+626 LSELNERLDAL
-637 AEAYETDNSLMRFHH
+637 AEAYEENHSIMRFHH
-652 YNPVNISRQFQKF
+652 YNPINISKQFQKF

-672 QAREGF
+672 QARDGF
-678 AWKEQQ
+678 AWKEHP
-684 MFITQDEIDAF
+684 MFITQDEIDAY
-695 LARGGAY
+695 LAGGGAY
-702 SEGRL
+702 SQGRL
-707 RTYSFYLLHTEE
+707 RTYSFYLLHEDERSRTG
-719 KARADFIKEQYGIGG
+719 FIKEQYGIGG
-734 CSHALSGADNS
+734 SSHALSGADDS
-745 HADYDG
+745 HANYDG
-751 KGLVLARGNFGNPH
+751 KGLFLARGAYGNPY
-765 TSITLP
+765 TSIILS
-771 WNKVAR
+771 WNKVAN
-777 RVEYLIKNDKFL
+777 RVAYLIKNDQFL
-789 QAEDYVH
+789 QAEDYAR

-802 EQMATKVLNFY
+802 EQMANKVLRFY
-813 NRLPEDIDRPFEE
+813 DRLPEEMDRPFTE

-831 APRKE
+831 KPRKE
-836 IMEVLNNPESTEELL
+836 MMAVLENPEQTEELL
-851 EKMDAALAALPL
+851 QNMDAALAALPL
-863 DFEAYGTDYQ
+863 DFEAYGTNYQ
-873 QKAGILSELH
+873 QKTELLSELH
-883 QYAEGIYTIFPIP
+883 QYAEGTYTIFPTP
-896 EVETSF
+896 EAEPFFT
-902 SEAGLS
+902 EPS
-908 GHQMS
+908 GHQMT
-913 MFDYLDTRAL
+913 MFDFLDTKAVA
-923 SEPTEIDMSDVD
+923 EPTVVDMSDV
-935 ETEEVEITTEGE
+935 EEIEEEEVTAEE
-947 SVSETEEQEELLT
+947 SILESQEQETTKDSEGQEPTEPEEETTAKTAEEL
-960 DEDIVEVSEQ
+960 
-970 IEVEKP
+970 
-976 ESSAD
+976 
-981 RKNAEQL
+981 AE
-988 ADSWDE
+988 SWDE

-1009 LPEGLEGKELVAQT
+1009 LPEGLEGKDLVAQT

-1035 TEDFPKYSYE
+1035 TEDFPKYSYD
-1045 EFYAVCN
+1045 EFYAVSN
-1052 APTADIF
+1052 APTADVF

-1073 ELFGYEGEFLPYV
+1073 ELFGYEGEFQPYL
-1086 KQEQEK
+1086 KPEAEK

-1097 HNFRIQDHDL
+1097 HNFRIQDNDL

-1116 QANMEAIHLLQTLE
+1116 KANMEAIHLLQTLE

-1136 TPQEQEILSRYVG
+1136 TPEEQEILSRYVG

-1159 NNSSWAEE
+1159 SNSSWANE

-1176 AEEYS
+1176 PEEYS

-1192 TSPTVISSMYEA
+1192 TSPTVIRSMYEV

-1221 VGNFMGLIPESMNK
+1221 VGNFMGLIPESMGK
-1235 AKMYGVEL
+1235 ANMYGVEL
-1243 DPVSGRIARQ
+1243 DPVSGRIAKQ
-1253 LYQKNKIAI
+1253 LYQKNKIAV
-1262 QGFEETD
+1262 QGFEETS

-1294 DRHHFLIHDY
+1294 DRHHFMIHDY

-1311 LIRPGGVVAVVT
+1311 LVRPGGVVAVVT

-1336 QYLANRAELLGAIRL
+1336 QYIANRAELLGAIRL
-1351 PNNAFQRNANTGVV
+1351 PNNAFQRNANTSVV

-1375 RASIEEPDWI
+1375 RASIEEPEWLN
-1385 HLKETAEGYSVNA
+1385 LKETPEGYSVNA
-1398 YFAEHPEMVLGE
+1398 YFAEHPEMVLGD

-1425 RAKEGVTLEEQL
+1425 KPKEGITLEEQL
-1437 KEAVKHIHGTITEL
+1437 KEAVQNIHGTITEL

-1463 SIPADLEVKNFSF
+1463 SIPADPNVKNFSF
-1476 TVVNEEVYY
+1476 TVVNDEVYY

-1493 MELPAATTER
+1493 MDLPAMTAER
-1503 VKGMVKI
+1503 VKGLVNI
-1510 RDATNALIQCQMT
+1510 RDITNELIQCQM
-1523 EGSDE
+1523 EEESDE
-1528 QITQLQGK
+1528 QITKLQGK

-1546 KYGLLSSNANKRA
+1546 KYGLISSNANKRA

-1620 LAYMSQL
+1620 LSYMAQL

-1665 KLRIAKQF
+1665 KLQIAKQF
-1673 AENHPEYIVNVQY
+1673 AEDHPEYQVNVQY

-1709 SEDYITQFMAET
+1709 SEDYITRFMAET

-1726 YYVGDRIKVQYA
+1726 YYVGSKVKVQYA
-1738 EVTGQWNVTGK
+1738 EVTGQWNVMGK
-1749 SIDSYGNALVTS
+1749 NVDSYGNALVTS

-1790 DADGEH
+1790 DAEGEH

-1808 QKQELIREEF
+1808 QKQELIKEEF
-1818 KSWIFKDMHR
+1818 KEWIFKDLHR
-1828 REDLCQIYNERFNS
+1828 REDLCKIYNERFNS

-1889 GKTFQMIAAGMEA
+1889 GKTFQMIAAGMES

-1976 SRERQIAMLEQQIAD
+1976 SRERQIAMLEDQIAD
-1991 ITFSIEEAGRQAGQN
+1991 ITFSIEEAAHQAGQN
-2006 YTVKQLEKTKKSLQ
+2006 YTIKQLEKTKKSLQ
-2020 AKMKK
+2020 ARMKK

-2082 KCRYMDELTD
+2082 KCRYMDELTG

-2207 MVGAFSERAE
+2207 MVSAFSERAE
-2217 SVRAGL
+2217 SVRGGL

-2241 ALDQRLLNELL
+2241 ALDQRLMNELL
-2252 PDDETSKVNT
+2252 LDAEKSKVNT
-2262 CVKNAYQ
+2262 CVENAFQ

-2282 IFCDLSTPKEDGSF
+2282 IFCDLSTPKGDGTF
-2296 NVYDDVREKLVA
+2296 NVYDDVRNKLTEK
-2308 RGVPK
+2308 GIPK
-2313 EEVAF
+2313 EEIAF

-2329 DLFAKVRAGQVRIL
+2329 ELFAKVRAGQVRIL

-2385 GNQNEKVK
+2385 GNQNDKVK

-2500 AGMQA
+2500 AGMQV
-2505 DLQVIKS
+2505 DSQVVKS
-2512 VDLQDNDAFVMNVGN
+2512 VDLQDNDTFAMTVGN
-2527 VNYADKKEA
+2527 VLYEDKKEA
-2536 GEALLAACAGLKT
+2536 GEALIAACAGLKT
-2549 VSTGGKVGEYHGFRL
+2549 VSTGGKVGEYHGFTL
-2564 SATFNA
+2564 SASYNMFSNA
-2570 FTHTFELTVKGKCS
+2570 FELTIKGKCS

-2591 DPAGNIQRIHNAFSS
+2591 DPVGNMQRIHNTLSS
-2606 IEKKLAES
+2606 IDRKLTES

-2651 LNSLLN
+2651 LNALLN

-2675 ASAESNKR
+2675 GSSTDSRDAIEEK
-2683 ESVGERELPEIA
+2683 ELPETA
-2695 DNIHKPSIVDRLKQ
+2695 DRIHKPSILERLKQ

-2715 ALQQPTVQKPAKKK
+2715 TAEQPSVQKTAKKK

>member
-9 ELAQEHATSVSSSPR
+9 DLAQEHAVSVSGSPR
-24 DWMGYMDT
+24 DWMDYMNT
-32 AARLYRYPFTDQLL
+32 ASRLYRYSFSDQLL

-51 PQATACASL
+51 PEATACASL

-83 KGHNAR
+83 TGQHTR

-117 QEEILTH
+117 REEILTH
-124 LVEAYGLEEKDT
+124 LAEVYALEEKDT
-136 GSLSDALMAVARE
+136 ATLQDALMAVARE
-149 MVADSLEEYLDGL
+149 MVSDNLEEYLDGL
-162 EYAAEGTYLEDL
+162 EYAVEGTYLEDL

-188 DSVYYMLCRRC
+188 DSVYYLLSRRC
-199 GLEPMELLEEEDFM
+199 GLDPMELLEEEDFM

-228 NAASQISESVL
+228 NAASQLSESIL
-239 IDIGR
+239 IDIGK

-253 ARKEVEISNERNY
+253 ARKEVENSNERNY
-266 NNFNT
+266 NNFIT
-271 LMRENKN
+271 LMRKIKN
-278 QDVENNKEENIENE
+278 RDAETKKEENIENE
-292 GGTDYGTDISSQRGL
+292 GGTDYGTDISSQGRL
-307 PVSEPDRRGGRSDN
+307 PVSESDRRGGRSDD

-326 ASENIPEGTQEQPV
+326 ASEEIPEGTQEQPL

-347 KAEQPSGRDRE
+347 KAEQPSGRNRE

-363 DGQPDGETA
+363 DGQPDGEIA

-439 EQKRQIGERVAA
+439 EQRRQIEERAAA

-469 TGGNRT
+469 TGGNRA

-487 EQSPGEYTEFVKRE
+487 EQAPEEYTEFVKRE
-501 YGKGGKGFQMDGRE
+501 YRKGGKGFQIDGSE
-515 YSVWFDETGMQIAV
+515 YSVWFDETGMQIVV
-529 GHTVAD
+529 GHTVTD

-543 SWKDVSRRIHQLL
+543 SWEDVSGRIHQLL

-567 DAARDNALKEHAQ
+567 DAARNNAVKEHAQ

-592 VAEIVFDEADLPHLR
+592 VAEIVFDEEDLPHLH

-612 ITDYLTEK
+612 ITDYLEEK
-620 LQDSEW
+620 LEDPQW
-626 LSDLNERLEAL
+626 LSELNERLDAL
-637 AEAYETDNSLMRFHH
+637 AEAYEENHSIMRFHH
-652 YNPVNISRQFQKF
+652 YNPINISKQFQKF

-672 QAREGF
+672 QARDGF
-678 AWKEQQ
+678 AWKEHP
-684 MFITQDEIDAF
+684 MFITQDEIDAY
-695 LARGGAY
+695 LAGGGAY
-702 SEGRL
+702 SQGRL
-707 RTYSFYLLHTEE
+707 RTYSFYLLHEDERSRTG
-719 KARADFIKEQYGIGG
+719 FIKEQYGIGG
-734 CSHALSGADNS
+734 SSHALSGADDS
-745 HADYDG
+745 HANYDG
-751 KGLVLARGNFGNPH
+751 KGLFLARGAYGNPY
-765 TSITLP
+765 TSILLS
-771 WNKVAR
+771 WNKVAN
-777 RVEYLIKNDKFL
+777 RVAYLIKNDQFL
-789 QAEDYVH
+789 QAEDYAR

-802 EQMATKVLNFY
+802 EQMANKVLRFY
-813 NRLPEDIDRPFEE
+813 DRLPEEMDRPFTE

-831 APRKE
+831 KPRKE
-836 IMEVLNNPESTEELL
+836 MMAVLENPEQTEELL
-851 EKMDAALAALPL
+851 QNMDAALAALPL
-863 DFEAYGTDYQ
+863 DFEAYGTNYQ
-873 QKAGILSELH
+873 QKTELLSELH
-883 QYAEGIYTIFPIP
+883 QYAEGTYTIFPTP
-896 EVETSF
+896 EAEPFFT
-902 SEAGLS
+902 EPS
-908 GHQMS
+908 GHQMT
-913 MFDYLDTRAL
+913 MFDFLDTKAVA
-923 SEPTEIDMSDVD
+923 EPTVVDMSDV
-935 ETEEVEITTEGE
+935 EEIEEEEVTAEE
-947 SVSETEEQEELLT
+947 SILESQEQETTKDSEGQEPTEPEEETTAKTAEEL
-960 DEDIVEVSEQ
+960 
-970 IEVEKP
+970 
-976 ESSAD
+976 
-981 RKNAEQL
+981 AE
-988 ADSWDE
+988 SWDE

-1009 LPEGLEGKELVAQT
+1009 LPEGLEGKDLVAQT

-1035 TEDFPKYSYE
+1035 TEDFPKYSYD
-1045 EFYAVCN
+1045 EFYAVSN
-1052 APTADIF
+1052 APTADVF

-1073 ELFGYEGEFLPYV
+1073 ELFGYEGEFQPYL
-1086 KQEQEK
+1086 KPEAEK

-1097 HNFRIQDHDL
+1097 HNFRIQDNDL

-1116 QANMEAIHLLQTLE
+1116 KANMEAIHLLQTLE

-1136 TPQEQEILSRYVG
+1136 TPEEQEILSRYVG

-1159 NNSSWAEE
+1159 SNSSWANE

-1176 AEEYS
+1176 PEEYS

-1192 TSPTVISSMYEA
+1192 TSPTVIRSMYEV

-1221 VGNFMGLIPESMNK
+1221 VGNFMGLIPESMGK
-1235 AKMYGVEL
+1235 ANMYGVEL
-1243 DPVSGRIARQ
+1243 DPVSGRIAKQ
-1253 LYQKNKIAI
+1253 LYQKNKIAV
-1262 QGFEETD
+1262 QGFEETS

-1294 DRHHFLIHDY
+1294 DRHHFMIHDY

-1311 LIRPGGVVAVVT
+1311 LVRPGGVVAVVT

-1336 QYLANRAELLGAIRL
+1336 QYIANRAELLGAIRL
-1351 PNNAFQRNANTGVV
+1351 PNNAFQRNANTSVV

-1375 RASIEEPDWI
+1375 RASIEEPEWLN
-1385 HLKETAEGYSVNA
+1385 LKETPEGYSVNA
-1398 YFAEHPEMVLGE
+1398 YFAEHPEMVLGD

-1425 RAKEGVTLEEQL
+1425 KPKEGITLEEQL
-1437 KEAVKHIHGTITEL
+1437 KEAVQNIHGTITEL

-1463 SIPADLEVKNFSF
+1463 SIPADPNVKNFSF
-1476 TVVNEEVYY
+1476 TVVNDEVYY

-1493 MELPAATTER
+1493 MDLPAMTAER
-1503 VKGMVKI
+1503 VKGLVNI
-1510 RDATNALIQCQMT
+1510 RDITNELIQCQM
-1523 EGSDE
+1523 EEESDE
-1528 QITQLQGK
+1528 QITKLQGK

-1546 KYGLLSSNANKRA
+1546 KYGLISSNANKRA

-1620 LAYMSQL
+1620 LSYMAQL

-1665 KLRIAKQF
+1665 KLQIAKQF
-1673 AENHPEYIVNVQY
+1673 AEDHPEYQVNVQY

-1709 SEDYITQFMAET
+1709 SEDYITRFMAET

-1726 YYVGDRIKVQYA
+1726 YYVGSKVKVQYA
-1738 EVTGQWNVTGK
+1738 EVTGQWNVMGK
-1749 SIDSYGNALVTS
+1749 NVDSYGNALVTS

-1790 DADGEH
+1790 DAEGEH

-1808 QKQELIREEF
+1808 QKQELIKEEF
-1818 KSWIFKDMHR
+1818 KEWIFKDLHR
-1828 REDLCQIYNERFNS
+1828 REDLCKIYNERFNS

-1889 GKTFQMIAAGMEA
+1889 GKTFQMIAAGMES

-1922 WGSDFL
+1922 WGGDFL

-1976 SRERQIAMLEQQIAD
+1976 SRERQIAMLEDQIAD
-1991 ITFSIEEAGRQAGQN
+1991 ITFSIEEAAHQAGQN
-2006 YTVKQLEKTKKSLQ
+2006 YTIKQLEKTKKSLQ
-2020 AKMKK
+2020 ARMKK

-2082 KCRYMDELTD
+2082 KCRYMDELTG

-2207 MVGAFSERAE
+2207 MVSAFSERAE
-2217 SVRAGL
+2217 SVRGGL

-2252 PDDETSKVNT
+2252 LDAEKSKVNT
-2262 CVKNAYQ
+2262 CVENAFQ

-2282 IFCDLSTPKEDGSF
+2282 IFCDLSTPKGDGTF
-2296 NVYDDVREKLVA
+2296 NVYDDVRNKLTEK
-2308 RGVPK
+2308 GIPK
-2313 EEVAF
+2313 EEIAF

-2329 DLFAKVRAGQVRIL
+2329 ELFAKVRAGQVRIL

-2385 GNQNEKVK
+2385 GNQNDKVK

-2500 AGMQA
+2500 AGMQV
-2505 DLQVIKS
+2505 DSQVVKS
-2512 VDLQDNDAFVMNVGN
+2512 VDLQDNDTFAMTVGN
-2527 VNYADKKEA
+2527 VLYEDKKEA
-2536 GEALLAACAGLKT
+2536 GEALIAACAGLKT
-2549 VSTGGKVGEYHGFRL
+2549 VSTGGKVGEYHGFTL
-2564 SATFNA
+2564 SASYNMFSNA
-2570 FTHTFELTVKGKCS
+2570 FELTIKGKCS

-2591 DPAGNIQRIHNAFSS
+2591 DPVGNMQRIHNTLSS
-2606 IEKKLAES
+2606 IDRKLTES

-2651 LNSLLN
+2651 LNALLN

-2675 ASAESNKR
+2675 GSSTDSRDAVEEK
-2683 ESVGERELPEIA
+2683 ELPETA
-2695 DNIHKPSIVDRLKQ
+2695 DRIHKPSILERLKQ

-2715 ALQQPTVQKPAKKK
+2715 TAEQPSVQKTAKKK

>member
-9 ELAQEHATSVSSSPR
+9 NLVQEHAVSVSSSPG
-24 DWMGYMDT
+24 DWMDYMDT
-32 AARLYRYPFTDQLL
+32 ASRLYRYSFSDQLL
-46 IHAQH
+46 IHAQR
-51 PQATACASL
+51 PDATACASL
-60 ELWNEKMFR
+60 ELWNEKMLR
-69 WVNRGARGIALLDE
+69 WVNRGARGIALFDE
-83 KGHNAR
+83 TWQNTK

-105 RSPYLWQMQEHQ
+105 RSPYLWKMQEHQ
-117 QEEILTH
+117 REEILTH
-124 LVEAYGLEEKDT
+124 LAEVYALEEKDAAT
-136 GSLSDALMAVARE
+136 LQDALMAVARE
-149 MVADSLEEYLDGL
+149 MVNDNLEEYLDGL
-162 EYAAEGTYLEDL
+162 EYAVEGTYLEDL

-188 DSVYYMLCRRC
+188 DSVYYLLSRRC
-199 GLEPMELLEEEDFM
+199 GLDPMELLEEEDFM

-228 NAASQISESVL
+228 NAASQLSESIL
-239 IDIGR
+239 IDIGK

-253 ARKEVEISNERNY
+253 ARKEVEKSNERNY
-266 NNFNT
+266 NNFTT
-271 LMRENKN
+271 LMREIKD
-278 QDVENNKEENIENE
+278 QDAETKKEENIENE
-292 GGTDYGTDISSQRGL
+292 GGNDYGTDISSQGRL
-307 PVSEPDRRGGRSDN
+307 PVSESDRRRGRSDD
-321 REIRD
+321 REIWD
-326 ASENIPEGTQEQPV
+326 AAEDISERTQEQPL
-340 SEPVPDR
+340 SEPVSDR
-347 KAEQPSGRDRE
+347 EAEQPSGTDRE
-358 GSTGE
+358 SSTGE
-363 DGQPDGETA
+363 NGQPDGEITG
-372 EEPSGTGQGSRP
+372 EESGTGQGSRS
-384 DGLDSTYERTDGNSG
+384 DGMDSTHERTDGNSG

-439 EQKRQIGERVAA
+439 EQRRQIEERAAA

-456 IPIPESVVDDILR
+456 IPIPEQVVDEILR
-469 TGGNRT
+469 TGGNRKA
-475 GSQLRIIYNFMS
+475 SQLRIIYNFMS
-487 EQSPGEYTEFVKRE
+487 EQTPEEYTEFVKRE
-501 YGKGGKGFQMDGRE
+501 YRKGGKGFQIDGNE

-529 GHTVAD
+529 GHTVTD
-535 QILDKAFL
+535 HILDKAFL
-543 SWKDVSRRIHQLL
+543 SWEDVSGRIHQLL

-567 DAARDNALKEHAQ
+567 DAARSNAVKEHAQ

-592 VAEIVFDEADLPHLR
+592 VAEIVFDEEDLPHLR

-612 ITDYLTEK
+612 ITDYLEEK
-620 LQDSEW
+620 LEDPQW
-626 LSDLNERLEAL
+626 LSELNERLDAL
-637 AEAYETDNSLMRFHH
+637 AEAYEENHSIMRFHH
-652 YNPVNISRQFQKF
+652 YNPINISKQFQKF

-672 QAREGF
+672 QARDGF
-678 AWKEQQ
+678 AWKEHP
-684 MFITQDEIDAF
+684 MFITQDEIDAY
-695 LARGGAY
+695 LAGGGAY
-702 SEGRL
+702 SQGRL
-707 RTYSFYLLHTEE
+707 RTYSFYLLHEDERSRTG
-719 KARADFIKEQYGIGG
+719 FIKEQYGIGG
-734 CSHALSGADNS
+734 SSHALSGADDS
-745 HADYDG
+745 HANYDG
-751 KGLVLARGNFGNPH
+751 KGLFLARGAYGNPY
-765 TSITLP
+765 TSILLS
-771 WNKVAR
+771 WNKVAN
-777 RVEYLIKNDKFL
+777 RVAYLIKNDQFL
-789 QAEDYVH
+789 QAEDYAR

-802 EQMATKVLNFY
+802 EQMANKVLRFY
-813 NRLPEDIDRPFEE
+813 DRLPEEIDRPFTD

-831 APRKE
+831 KPGKE
-836 IMEVLNNPESTEELL
+836 MVAVLENPEQTEELL
-851 EKMDAALAALPL
+851 QKMDAALAALPL
-863 DFEAYGTDYQ
+863 DFEAYGTNYQ
-873 QKAGILSELH
+873 QKTELLSELH
-883 QYAEGIYTIFPIP
+883 QYAEGTYTIFPTP
-896 EVETSF
+896 EAEPSF
-902 SEAGLS
+902 AEPS
-908 GHQMS
+908 GHQMT
-913 MFDYLDTRAL
+913 MFDFLDTKAVA
-923 SEPTEIDMSDVD
+923 EPAVVDMSDV
-935 ETEEVEITTEGE
+935 EEIEEEEVTAEE
-947 SVSETEEQEELLT
+947 SIL
-960 DEDIVEVSEQ
+960 
-970 IEVEKP
+970 
-976 ESSAD
+976 ES
-981 RKNAEQL
+981 
-988 ADSWDE
+988 
-994 GVFEYQ
+994 
-1000 GYHFEAVGV
+1000 
-1009 LPEGLEGKELVAQT
+1009 
-1023 RSNTELHLSTYH
+1023 
-1035 TEDFPKYSYE
+1035 
-1045 EFYAVCN
+1045 
-1052 APTADIF
+1052 
-1059 RCLETGRNYIPGEN
+1059 
-1073 ELFGYEGEFLPYV
+1073 
-1086 KQEQEK
+1086 QEQEK
-1092 IVTEP
+1092 AVIEP
-1097 HNFRIQDHDL
+1097 YNFRIQDNDL

-1116 QANMEAIHLLQTLE
+1116 KANMEAIHLLQTLE

-1136 TPQEQEILSRYVG
+1136 APEEQEILSRYVG

-1159 NNSSWAEE
+1159 SNSSWADE

-1176 AEEYS
+1176 PEEYR

-1192 TSPTVISSMYEA
+1192 TSPTVIRSMYEA

-1221 VGNFMGLIPESMNK
+1221 VGNFMGLIPESMGK
-1235 AKMYGVEL
+1235 ANMYGVEL
-1243 DPVSGRIARQ
+1243 DPVSGRIAKQ

-1262 QGFEETD
+1262 QGFEETS

-1294 DRHHFLIHDY
+1294 DRHHFMIHDY

-1311 LIRPGGVVAVVT
+1311 LVRPGGVVAVVT

-1336 QYLANRAELLGAIRL
+1336 QYIANRAELLGAIRL
-1351 PNNAFQRNANTGVV
+1351 PNNAFQRNANTSVV

-1375 RASIEEPDWI
+1375 RASIEEPEWLN
-1385 HLKETAEGYSVNA
+1385 LKEIPEGYSVNA
-1398 YFAEHPEMVLGE
+1398 YFAEHPEMVLGD

-1425 RAKEGVTLEEQL
+1425 KPKEGITLEEQL
-1437 KEAVKHIHGTITEL
+1437 KEAIRNIHGTITEL

-1463 SIPADLEVKNFSF
+1463 SIPADPDVKNFSF

-1493 MELPAATTER
+1493 MELPAMTAER

-1510 RDATNALIQCQMT
+1510 RDVTNELIQCQME

-1528 QITQLQGK
+1528 QITKLQGK

-1546 KYGLLSSNANKRA
+1546 KYGLISSNANKRA

-1620 LAYMSQL
+1620 LSYMAQL

-1665 KLRIAKQF
+1665 KLQIAKQF
-1673 AENHPEYIVNVQY
+1673 AEDHSEYQVNVQY

-1709 SEDYITQFMAET
+1709 SEDYITRFMAET

-1726 YYVGDRIKVQYA
+1726 YYVGSKVKVQYA
-1738 EVTGQWNVTGK
+1738 EVTGQWNVMGK
-1749 SIDSYGNALVTS
+1749 NVDSYGNALVTS

-1790 DADGEH
+1790 DAEGEH

-1808 QKQELIREEF
+1808 QKQELIKEEF
-1818 KSWIFKDMHR
+1818 KEWIFKDLHR
-1828 REDLCQIYNERFNS
+1828 REDLCKIYNERFNS

-1889 GKTFQMIAAGMEA
+1889 GKTFQMIAAGMES

-1976 SRERQIAMLEQQIAD
+1976 SKERQIAMLEDQIAD
-1991 ITFSIEEAGRQAGQN
+1991 ITFSIEEAAHQAGQN
-2006 YTVKQLEKTKKSLQ
+2006 YTIKQLEKTKKSLQ
-2020 AKMKK
+2020 ARMKK

-2082 KCRYMDELTD
+2082 KCRYMDELTG

-2207 MVGAFSERAE
+2207 MVSAFSERAE
-2217 SVRAGL
+2217 EVRASL
-2223 VNPTEDNM
+2223 VNPTVDNM

-2252 PDDETSKVNT
+2252 PDAEKSKVNT
-2262 CVKNAYQ
+2262 CVENAFQ
-2269 VWEEGKADRTTQL
+2269 VWDEGKADRTTQL
-2282 IFCDLSTPKEDGSF
+2282 IFCDLSTPKGDGTF
-2296 NVYDDVREKLVA
+2296 NVYDDVRNKLVA
-2308 RGVPK
+2308 RGIPK
-2313 EEVAF
+2313 EEIAF
-2318 IHEYNTEAKKA
+2318 IHEYNTETKKA

-2385 GNQNEKVK
+2385 GNQNDKVK

-2452 YIKEK
+2452 HIKEK

-2500 AGMQA
+2500 AGMQV
-2505 DLQVIKS
+2505 DSQVVKS
-2512 VDLQDNDAFVMNVGN
+2512 VDLQDNDTFAMTVGN
-2527 VNYADKKEA
+2527 VLYEDKKEA
-2536 GEALLAACAGLKT
+2536 GEALIAACAGLKT
-2549 VSTGGKVGEYHGFRL
+2549 VSTGGKVGEYHGFTL
-2564 SATFNA
+2564 SASYNMFSNA
-2570 FTHTFELTVKGKCS
+2570 FELTVKGKCS

-2591 DPAGNIQRIHNAFSS
+2591 DPVGNMQRIHNTLSS
-2606 IEKKLAES
+2606 IDRKLTES

-2636 PKEAELNEKM
+2636 PKETELNEKM

-2651 LNSLLN
+2651 LNALLN

-2675 ASAESNKR
+2675 GSNTDSRDAIEEK
-2683 ESVGERELPEIA
+2683 ELPETA
-2695 DNIHKPSIVDRLKQ
+2695 DRIHKPSILERLKQ

-2715 ALQQPTVQKPAKKK
+2715 TAEQPSVQKAAKKK